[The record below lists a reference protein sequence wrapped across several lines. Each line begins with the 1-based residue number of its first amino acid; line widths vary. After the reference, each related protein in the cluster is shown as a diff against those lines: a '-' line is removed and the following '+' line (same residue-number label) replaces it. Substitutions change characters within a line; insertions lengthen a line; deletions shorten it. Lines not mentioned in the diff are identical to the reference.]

1 MAFTV
6 QREQR
11 NHDFAQAGRRARSM
25 LEQDKK
31 TIEAEEQRAK
41 EYAQKPV
48 TKPIS
53 EPVPQKK
60 KENISFWEKLLSA
73 FGDAGYS
80 ADTTTPLAM
89 TNQAITDDYRKS
101 NMQESKTAE
110 AGGNI
115 VKSAAKSA
123 ESAYENAAGTF
134 LNKRSGT
141 QIMGVTVADNAVSQ
155 EDKDKADAARKRNQE
170 SIYAKADK
178 AAAAAAEA
186 SEKAKDNLGGSK
198 AAGAFVDIASGG
210 LQLGAD
216 MALNALLP
224 GAGLA
229 NMGLRSYGSGSR
241 EARLDGASE
250 GEQVAYGAA
259 AAAVD
264 VLTEKIFDVGKLFG
278 GGAADDVAEKLIG
291 KLAKT
296 DAGRSVLRALTNAV
310 GEGAEE
316 AVADILNPAIRT
328 IYDKGAAVKS
338 SYTTAEGA
346 KEMLA
351 QSAYDAM
358 IGAALSTFG
367 TAAGIVKG
375 IDAQKNAALRAGE
388 PAANVNAEASAKP
401 ADAETIAAEAQ
412 ADAAPVETAQDAPAA
427 QEENA
432 APADIRET
440 GLETR
445 IAGIKGNDTASVG
458 NASTAME
465 NTLWMRRGTQSE
477 PGWGE
482 TYGTAQEA
490 FNEAMKRIDS
500 GLFSAMEKAVNEAER
515 GINAKENLRLISTM
529 ISAAEFVRHYD
540 VSPAAAA
547 TVIINSYHNDA
558 LDSIR
563 DRRGDLTDY
572 ALEQMRSI
580 DNAVESYGSNPV
592 SENDLSVAQN
602 AEYPGNAE
610 DATGMR
616 EPAQNPTQ
624 ERATEAG
631 QSTERDA
638 NRQPQE
644 YTPEDHIDNRSDEYI
659 AKRSTKSFQYNHPEL
674 HEHFERVAE
683 DLAPM
688 IYGSMRSDRY
698 KRGKGTITNNS
709 RVVQD
714 VIDKTGLSRPEILR
728 ALDAIIKDN
737 GAENYA
743 DAKRVEKAL
752 DSLLVDGYT
761 KPNGEYVAPDAAYME
776 AKSQISGGTDPYSW
790 EYYRDNDL
798 SLLLGEITEEESYND
813 WRAER
818 DAREAAKAAQ
828 EQSQNSD
835 NFADVQQRET
845 ETDAGQR
852 GTLPEGQGAKSAEFG
867 YDEAKTQARS
877 LKNLFEKGDREKLG
891 LTEQDLSHKVEHDAE
906 AEAKAQERFES
917 DYEGEKADLFG
928 EKRDWDK
935 TDTLLADKIMGA
947 ELDKAHKS
955 GSMDDYAEVARLVK
969 RWYAQ
974 GTDVGQVMQM
984 RQVLSKS
991 PKLMEAEAIELL
1003 MDEKRTRKM
1012 SDEQRK
1018 KILDSVSQNAERLLS
1033 IEKGDVDGVVDLIKD
1048 MSMERRT
1055 NSLWSNKMGRTMEK
1069 ALEQAKKL
1077 PDGESFLRDIAAS
1090 QVRGIAYDYAKPS
1103 VLEQIKTYRY
1113 LSMLSKPATPARNL
1127 IGNMVYDPVE
1137 AVSNNIGVGLD
1148 MLLSKCTGTRSV
1160 AVDMSY
1166 LSKAKRK
1173 GMGEARLKSYIEMGL
1188 DASVSNARGKYGTG
1202 GSRSYKMTGNFLER
1216 FLSTWE
1222 KYSNY
1227 AMVTTDQM
1235 QKGGIQAEAQ
1245 RGIDELE
1252 AKGKVAKGALDGRAE
1267 ETARERTFQN
1277 DSKLAQATGVVR
1289 RGLNVFSIKDK
1300 RGGRFGVG
1308 DLILPFTNV
1317 PGNIASAAI
1326 QYSPAGFI
1334 NAGAEVVKVLHKA
1347 KAGTLTA
1354 AEQAKAVTDFG
1365 RAFNGTMGIALF
1377 AVLAGAGVM
1386 NVAGDDDKD
1395 KEALEKSEGVSGTQL
1410 NLSALNRWIAGESTE
1425 WRDGDDLVSI
1435 GFLDPINAQMTYGAL
1450 LADCYEEDGKITF
1463 GDVTRENLS
1472 SIYQSVMDLPAMSQ
1486 FQEIENSLKYSKAD
1500 NDGGKLADATLRYG
1514 ASQVTSFIPNVVSGV
1529 AQGIDGTVRDT
1540 YNGDTVWEN
1549 SLNAMKSKIPWLRE
1563 TLPAALDN
1571 WGQEKKYT
1579 GTAAEN
1585 FLNAT
1590 LNPGSVTKYRT
1601 SAVNQELYRLDSL
1614 NIDVKY
1620 PEKKTPSD
1628 VSRNG
1633 KKVTLNQDEKRQY
1646 QMAYGQ
1652 TAYDNI
1658 QKVIQSSVYKQSS
1671 DAEKAAA
1678 IQNLLKVATAA
1689 GKKKAKLDGSD
1700 TPSWTTKSSGSVA
1713 DNAVYRAK
1721 LGTAKDTLPA
1731 DARDRNGDVM
1741 QAIIK
1746 TVVGK
1751 RGGSDQLAL
1760 NVMAQE
1766 IESGTLAKVETAY
1779 NGGYE
1784 LKQIVDF
1791 YQAMYA
1797 KKPGTS
1803 QKKYKK
1809 PDLYVWAMQNGYT
1822 AKQFNQLWNLF
1833 GKTKK

>member
-1 MAFTV
+1 MASGFLK
-6 QREQR
+6 QYAKSSREKIDKEFGKKAYGGSEYDMSKVWGQPT
-11 NHDFAQAGRRARSM
+11 QATQAANTT
-25 LEQDKK
+25 QN
-31 TIEAEEQRAK
+31 T
-41 EYAQKPV
+41 QKPI
-48 TKPIS
+48 T

-60 KENISFWEKLLSA
+60 KENISFWEKLLNA

-80 ADTTTPLAM
+80 ADTTTPLAL
-89 TNQAITDDYRKS
+89 TNQAITDDYRES

-115 VKSAAKSA
+115 AKSAVKSA

-141 QIMGVTVADNAVSQ
+141 QIMGVTVADNAVPQ
-155 EDKDKADAARKRNQE
+155 EDKGKAEAARKRNQE
-170 SIYAKADK
+170 NIYAKADK
-178 AAAAAAEA
+178 AAAAAVEA
-186 SEKAKDNLGGSK
+186 SKKAKDNLGGSK

-278 GGAADDVAEKLIG
+278 GGGADDVAEKLIG

-296 DAGRSVLRALTNAV
+296 DAGRSVVRALTNAV

-316 AVADILNPAIRT
+316 AVADILNPAIRA
-328 IYDKGAAVKS
+328 IYDKGAAAKS

-367 TAAGIVKG
+367 TTAGIMKG
-375 IDAQKNAALRAGE
+375 VDAQKNAALRAGE
-388 PAANVNAEASAKP
+388 PAASANTEASAKP
-401 ADAETIAAEAQ
+401 AEAENIAAEAQ
-412 ADAAPVETAQDAPAA
+412 AEAAPVETAQDAPAA
-427 QEENA
+427 QEKPQENSTLRMVEEA
-432 APADIRET
+432 A
-440 GLETR
+440 GL
-445 IAGIKGNDTASVG
+445 
-458 NASTAME
+458 
-465 NTLWMRRGTQSE
+465 
-477 PGWGE
+477 
-482 TYGTAQEA
+482 
-490 FNEAMKRIDS
+490 
-500 GLFSAMEKAVNEAER
+500 
-515 GINAKENLRLISTM
+515 
-529 ISAAEFVRHYD
+529 
-540 VSPAAAA
+540 
-547 TVIINSYHNDA
+547 
-558 LDSIR
+558 
-563 DRRGDLTDY
+563 
-572 ALEQMRSI
+572 
-580 DNAVESYGSNPV
+580 
-592 SENDLSVAQN
+592 
-602 AEYPGNAE
+602 
-610 DATGMR
+610 R
-616 EPAQNPTQ
+616 EPAQSPAQ
-624 ERATEAG
+624 ERATEAW
-631 QSTERDA
+631 QSAERDA

-659 AKRSTKSFQYNHPEL
+659 AKRNTKSFQYNHPEL

-683 DLAPM
+683 DLAHM
-688 IYGSMRSDRY
+688 IFGSMQSDRY
-698 KRGKGTITNNS
+698 KRGKGTITNNP

-743 DAKRVEKAL
+743 SAKRVEKAL

-761 KPNGEYVAPDAAYME
+761 KPNGEYVAPDAVYME

-798 SLLLGEITEEESYND
+798 SLILGEITEEEAYND
-813 WRAER
+813 WRAQR
-818 DAREAAKAAQ
+818 DAREATKAAQ

-867 YDEAKTQARS
+867 YDEARTQTRS
-877 LKNLFEKGDREKLG
+877 TDGVLTDGERAMEGLRPEDR
-891 LTEQDLSHKVEHDAE
+891 THKVNHDE
-906 AEAKAQERFES
+906 EVNAKAQERFES

-928 EKRDWDK
+928 EKQDWDD
-935 TDTLLADKIMGA
+935 TDTVL
-947 ELDKAHKS
+947 AHKIIVKEVAKARES
-955 GSMDDYAEVARLVK
+955 GSKDAYAEVAKLMK
-969 RWYAQ
+969 EWDAH
-974 GTDVGQVMQM
+974 GTEAGQAL
-984 RQVLSKS
+984 RQRRQLASD
-991 PKLMEAEAIELL
+991 PALMEADAIQLL
-1003 MDEKRTRKM
+1003 NDSERTRKM

-1018 KILDSVSQNAERLLS
+1018 KILDSVSQNAEKLRS
-1033 IEKGDVDGVVDLIKD
+1033 IEKGDVDGVVNLIKD
-1048 MSMERRT
+1048 MSTERRT
-1055 NSLWSNKMGRTMEK
+1055 NGLWSNKMGRTMEK

-1077 PDGESFLRDIAAS
+1077 PGGEAFLRDIAAS

-1103 VLEQIKTYRY
+1103 TLEQIKTYRY
-1113 LSMLSKPATPARNL
+1113 LSMLSKPATAARNL
-1127 IGNMVYDPVE
+1127 VGNMVYDPVE
-1137 AVSNNIGVGLD
+1137 AVSNNIGVWLD
-1148 MLLSKCTGTRSV
+1148 MLLSKYTGTRSV
-1160 AVDMSY
+1160 AADKSY

-1173 GMGEARLKSYIEMGL
+1173 GMGEARLKSYIETGL

-1202 GSRSYKMTGNFLER
+1202 GRRSFKMTGNFLER

-1227 AMVTTDQM
+1227 AMVTSDQM
-1235 QKGGIQAEAQ
+1235 QKGGIQAETQ
-1245 RGIDELE
+1245 RGIDALE

-1277 DSKLAQATGVVR
+1277 EGKLSGVMGGMR
-1289 RGLNVFSIKDK
+1289 NALNKLSIKDK
-1300 RGGRFGVG
+1300 QGGSIGLG
-1308 DLILPFTNV
+1308 DIMLPFTHV

-1334 NAGAEVVKVLHKA
+1334 NAGAEVVKVLNKA

-1354 AEQAKAVTDFG
+1354 SEQAKAVTDFG

-1386 NVAGDDDKD
+1386 NVAGDDDED

-1450 LADCYEEDGKITF
+1450 LADCYKDEGLTF
-1463 GDVTRENLS
+1463 ANVAGGNLES
-1472 SIYQSVMDLPAMSQ
+1472 AFQSVMDLPAMSQ
-1486 FQEIENSLKYSKAD
+1486 FQEIANGYKYSKAETT
-1500 NDGGKLADATLRYG
+1500 GGKVAEAALRYG
-1514 ASQVTSFIPNVVSGV
+1514 ASQATSFVPNVVSGV

-1540 YNGDTVWEN
+1540 YNGDTALEN
-1549 SLNAMKSKIPWLRE
+1549 SLNAMKSKVPWLRE

-1571 WGQEKKYT
+1571 WGREKKYT

-1601 SAVNQELYRLDSL
+1601 SAVNQELYRLGE
-1614 NIDVKY
+1614 NIDIKY
-1620 PEKKTPSD
+1620 PEKKAPNSGNRD
-1628 VSRNG
+1628 GEKVSLDQGER
-1633 KKVTLNQDEKRQY
+1633 RQY

-1658 QKVIQSSVYKQSS
+1658 QKVIRSSVYKQSS

-1678 IQNLLKVATAA
+1678 IQNLLEVATAA
-1689 GKKKAKLDGSD
+1689 GKKKAKLDGGD
-1700 TPSWTTKSSGSVA
+1700 TPAWTTKSSGSVA

-1731 DARDRNGDVM
+1731 NARDRNGDVM

-1760 NVMAQE
+1760 NVMAQKLTE
-1766 IESGTLAKVETAY
+1766 NTQAKVETAY
-1779 NGGYE
+1779 DGGYS
-1784 LKQIVDF
+1784 LQQIADF
-1791 YQAMYA
+1791 YQAKTA
-1797 KKPGTS
+1797 KTEDGKN
-1803 QKKYKK
+1803 KYKK
-1809 PDLYVWAMQNGYT
+1809 ADLQVWALQNGYT
-1822 AKQFNQLWNLF
+1822 AAQFNQLWKLF
-1833 GKTKK
+1833 G

>member
-1 MAFTV
+1 MAFKKATISIDDWLKSTGATE
-6 QREQR
+6 RPR
-11 NHDFAQAGRRARSM
+11 AQ
-25 LEQDKK
+25 QD
-31 TIEAEEQRAK
+31 TAD
-41 EYAQKPV
+41 AQKPV
-48 TKPIS
+48 TKPIT

-60 KENISFWEKLLSA
+60 KENISFWEKLLNA

-80 ADTTTPLAM
+80 ADTTTPLAL

-134 LNKRSGT
+134 LKKRSGT
-141 QIMGVTVADNAVSQ
+141 QIMGVTVADDAVPQ
-155 EDKDKADAARKRNQE
+155 ADKDKAEAARKRNQE

-178 AAAAAAEA
+178 AAEAAAEA
-186 SEKAKDNLGGSK
+186 SEKAKENLGGSK

-224 GAGLA
+224 GAGLV

-316 AVADILNPAIRT
+316 AVADILNPAIRA
-328 IYDKGAAVKS
+328 IYDKGAAANS

-375 IDAQKNAALRAGE
+375 VDAQKNAALRAGE

-401 ADAETIAAEAQ
+401 AEAETIAAEAQ
-412 ADAAPVETAQDAPAA
+412 AEAAPVETAQDVPAA
-427 QEENA
+427 HEKPQENSTLRMVEEA
-432 APADIRET
+432 A
-440 GLETR
+440 GL
-445 IAGIKGNDTASVG
+445 
-458 NASTAME
+458 
-465 NTLWMRRGTQSE
+465 
-477 PGWGE
+477 
-482 TYGTAQEA
+482 
-490 FNEAMKRIDS
+490 
-500 GLFSAMEKAVNEAER
+500 
-515 GINAKENLRLISTM
+515 
-529 ISAAEFVRHYD
+529 
-540 VSPAAAA
+540 
-547 TVIINSYHNDA
+547 
-558 LDSIR
+558 
-563 DRRGDLTDY
+563 
-572 ALEQMRSI
+572 
-580 DNAVESYGSNPV
+580 
-592 SENDLSVAQN
+592 
-602 AEYPGNAE
+602 
-610 DATGMR
+610 R
-616 EPAQNPTQ
+616 EPAQNPAQ

-631 QSTERDA
+631 QSAERDA

-688 IYGSMRSDRY
+688 IYGSMQSDRY

-798 SLLLGEITEEESYND
+798 SLILGEITEEEAYND

-828 EQSQNSD
+828 EQSQNSG
-835 NFADVQQRET
+835 NFADVQQREA
-845 ETDAGQR
+845 ETDAVQR

-867 YDEAKTQARS
+867 YDEARTQTHSTDGVLTDDERAMEGLRP
-877 LKNLFEKGDREKLG
+877 EDR
-891 LTEQDLSHKVEHDAE
+891 THKVNHDE
-906 AEAKAQERFES
+906 EVNAKAQERFES

-928 EKRDWDK
+928 EKQDWDD
-935 TDTLLADKIMGA
+935 TDTVL
-947 ELDKAHKS
+947 AHKIIVKEVAKARES
-955 GSMDDYAEVARLVK
+955 GSKDAYAEVAKLMK
-969 RWYAQ
+969 EWDAH
-974 GTDVGQVMQM
+974 GTEAGQAL
-984 RQVLSKS
+984 RQRRQLASD
-991 PKLMEAEAIELL
+991 PALMEADAIQLL
-1003 MDEKRTRKM
+1003 NDSERTRKM

-1018 KILDSVSQNAERLLS
+1018 KILDSVSQNAEKLRS
-1033 IEKGDVDGVVDLIKD
+1033 IEKGDVDGLVDLIKD
-1048 MSMERRT
+1048 MSTERRT
-1055 NSLWSNKMGRTMEK
+1055 NGLWSNKMGRTMEK

-1077 PDGESFLRDIAAS
+1077 PDGEAFLRDIAAS

-1103 VLEQIKTYRY
+1103 TLEQIKTYRY
-1113 LSMLSKPATPARNL
+1113 LSMLSKPATPGRNL

-1137 AVSNNIGVGLD
+1137 AVSNNIGVALD
-1148 MLLSKCTGTRSV
+1148 MLLSKYTGTRSV
-1160 AVDMSY
+1160 SVDNSY
-1166 LSKAKRK
+1166 LSKTKRK

-1202 GSRSYKMTGNFLER
+1202 GSRSFKMAGNFLER

-1245 RGIDELE
+1245 RGIDALE

-1267 ETARERTFQN
+1267 EIAMERTFQN
-1277 DSKLAQATGVVR
+1277 DSKLAQATGILR

-1300 RGGRFGVG
+1300 QGGRFGVG

-1334 NAGAEVVKVLHKA
+1334 NAGAEVVKVLNKA

-1410 NLSALNRWIAGESTE
+1410 NLSALNRLIAGESTE

-1450 LADCYEEDGKITF
+1450 LADCYKEDGKITF

-1500 NDGGKLADATLRYG
+1500 TIGGKLADATFRYG
-1514 ASQVTSFIPNVVSGV
+1514 ASQAASFIPNIVSGIG
-1529 AQGIDGTVRDT
+1529 QGVDEKVRDT
-1540 YNGDTVWEN
+1540 YNGDTTVEN
-1549 SLNAMKSKIPWLRE
+1549 AWRAAKNKTIFLRQ
-1563 TLPAALDN
+1563 TNPVALDS
-1571 WGQEKKYT
+1571 WGNEKTY
-1579 GTAAEN
+1579 GDSAAMN

-1601 SAVNQELYRLDSL
+1601 SDVNQELYRLGE

-1620 PEKKTPSD
+1620 PVKKAPNSGNRDGEKVP
-1628 VSRNG
+1628 
-1633 KKVTLNQDEKRQY
+1633 LNQDERRQY

-1678 IQNLLKVATAA
+1678 IQNLLEVATAA
-1689 GKKKAKLDGSD
+1689 GKKKAKLDGGE
-1700 TPSWTTKSSGSVA
+1700 TPAWTTKSYGSVA

-1721 LGTAKDTLPA
+1721 LGTAKETLPA

-1741 QAIIK
+1741 QAIIN

-1760 NVMAQE
+1760 NVMAQHLKE
-1766 IESGTLAKVETAY
+1766 GTQEKVETAY

-1809 PDLYVWAMQNGYT
+1809 PDLYAWALQNGYT
-1822 AKQFNQLWNLF
+1822 AKQFNQLWKLF
-1833 GKTKK
+1833 S

>member
-1 MAFTV
+1 MAFKKATV
-6 QREQR
+6 SIDDWLKSTGAAERPR
-11 NHDFAQAGRRARSM
+11 AQQNTAS
-25 LEQDKK
+25 E
-31 TIEAEEQRAK
+31 
-41 EYAQKPV
+41 QKPV
-48 TKPIS
+48 TEPIS

-60 KENISFWEKLLSA
+60 KENISFWEKLLNA

-80 ADTTTPLAM
+80 ADTTTPLAL
-89 TNQAITDDYRKS
+89 TNQAISDDYRKS

-115 VKSAAKSA
+115 AKSAVKSA

-141 QIMGVTVADNAVSQ
+141 QIMGVTVADDAVPQ
-155 EDKDKADAARKRNQE
+155 ADKDKAEAARQRNQE
-170 SIYAKADK
+170 SVYAKADK

-278 GGAADDVAEKLIG
+278 GGAADDVAEKLVG

-296 DAGRSVLRALTNAV
+296 DAGRSVVRALTNAV

-316 AVADILNPAIRT
+316 AVADILNPAIRA
-328 IYDKGAAVKS
+328 IYDKGAAAKS

-367 TAAGIVKG
+367 TAAGIAKG

-388 PAANVNAEASAKP
+388 PATSANTEASAKP
-401 ADAETIAAEAQ
+401 AEAETIAAEAQ
-412 ADAAPVETAQDAPAA
+412 ADAAPVETAQDVPAA
-427 QEENA
+427 QEKPQENSMLRMVEEA
-432 APADIRET
+432 A
-440 GLETR
+440 GL
-445 IAGIKGNDTASVG
+445 
-458 NASTAME
+458 
-465 NTLWMRRGTQSE
+465 
-477 PGWGE
+477 
-482 TYGTAQEA
+482 
-490 FNEAMKRIDS
+490 
-500 GLFSAMEKAVNEAER
+500 
-515 GINAKENLRLISTM
+515 
-529 ISAAEFVRHYD
+529 
-540 VSPAAAA
+540 
-547 TVIINSYHNDA
+547 
-558 LDSIR
+558 
-563 DRRGDLTDY
+563 
-572 ALEQMRSI
+572 
-580 DNAVESYGSNPV
+580 
-592 SENDLSVAQN
+592 
-602 AEYPGNAE
+602 
-610 DATGMR
+610 R
-616 EPAQNPTQ
+616 EPAQSQAQ
-624 ERATEAG
+624 ERATEAV
-631 QSTERDA
+631 QSEERDA

-644 YTPEDHIDNRSDEYI
+644 YTPEDHIDNRTDEYV

-683 DLAPM
+683 DLTAM
-688 IYGSMRSDRY
+688 IYGSMQSDRH

-709 RVVQD
+709 RVVQH
-714 VIDKTGLSRPEILR
+714 VIDKTDLSRPEILR

-743 DAKRVEKAL
+743 NAKRVEKAL

-761 KPNGEYVAPDAAYME
+761 KPNGEYAAPDAAYME
-776 AKSQISGGTDPYSW
+776 AKSQISGGTDPYSR

-798 SLLLGEITEEESYND
+798 SLMLGEITEEEAYND
-813 WRAER
+813 WRAQH

-828 EQSQNSD
+828 EQSQKTGEIVNESAENAVESQNSD

-867 YDEAKTQARS
+867 YAEAQTQTRSTDGVLTDDEHAMEGLRP
-877 LKNLFEKGDREKLG
+877 EDR
-891 LTEQDLSHKVEHDAE
+891 THKVNHDE
-906 AEAKAQERFES
+906 EVNAKAQERFES

-928 EKRDWDK
+928 EKQDWND
-935 TDTLLADKIMGA
+935 TDTVL
-947 ELDKAHKS
+947 AHKIIVKEVAKARES
-955 GSMDDYAEVARLVK
+955 GSKDAYAEVAKLMK
-969 RWYAQ
+969 EWDAH
-974 GTDVGQVMQM
+974 GTEAGQAL
-984 RQVLSKS
+984 RQRRQLASD
-991 PKLMEAEAIELL
+991 PALMEADAIQLL
-1003 MDEKRTRKM
+1003 NDSERTRKM

-1018 KILDSVSQNAERLLS
+1018 KILDSVSQNAEKLRS

-1048 MSMERRT
+1048 MSTERRT
-1055 NSLWSNKMGRTMEK
+1055 NGLWSNKMGRTMEK

-1077 PDGESFLRDIAAS
+1077 PGGEAFLRDVAAS

-1103 VLEQIKTYRY
+1103 TLEQIKTYRY
-1113 LSMLSKPATPARNL
+1113 LSMLSKPATAARNL
-1127 IGNMVYDPVE
+1127 VGNMVYDPVE

-1148 MLLSKCTGTRSV
+1148 MLLSKYTGTRSV
-1160 AVDMSY
+1160 AADKSY

-1173 GMGEARLKSYIEMGL
+1173 GMGEATLKSYIETGL
-1188 DASVSNARGKYGTG
+1188 DASVSNAQGKYETG
-1202 GSRSYKMTGNFLER
+1202 GSRSFKMTGNFLER

-1227 AMVTTDQM
+1227 AMVTSDQM

-1245 RGIDELE
+1245 RGIDALE

-1277 DSKLAQATGVVR
+1277 EGKLAQATGVVR
-1289 RGLNVFSIKDK
+1289 RALNVFSIKDK
-1300 RGGRFGVG
+1300 RGGSFGVG

-1334 NAGAEVVKVLHKA
+1334 NAGAEVVKVLNKA

-1354 AEQAKAVTDFG
+1354 SEQAKAVTDFG
-1365 RAFNGTMGIALF
+1365 RAFNGTMGIAFF
-1377 AVLAGAGVM
+1377 AVLAGAGIM

-1450 LADCYEEDGKITF
+1450 LADCYKDEGLTF
-1463 GDVTRENLS
+1463 ANVAGGNLES
-1472 SIYQSVMDLPAMSQ
+1472 AFQSVMDLPAMSQ

-1500 NDGGKLADATLRYG
+1500 TTGGKLADATFRYG
-1514 ASQVTSFIPNVVSGV
+1514 ASQATSFVPNVVSGV
-1529 AQGIDGTVRDT
+1529 AQGVDGTVRDT

-1549 SLNAMKSKIPWLRE
+1549 SLSAMKSKIPGLRE

-1601 SAVNQELYRLDSL
+1601 SAVNQELYRLGENND
-1614 NIDVKY
+1614 IKY
-1620 PEKKTPSD
+1620 PEKKAPNSGNRD
-1628 VSRNG
+1628 GEKVS
-1633 KKVTLNQDEKRQY
+1633 LDQDERRQY

-1658 QKVIQSSVYKQSS
+1658 QKVIRSSVYKQSS

-1678 IQNLLKVATAA
+1678 IQNLLEVATSA
-1689 GKKKAKLDGSD
+1689 GKKKAKLDGGD
-1700 TPSWTTKSSGSVA
+1700 TPAWTTKSTGTIGE
-1713 DNAVYRAK
+1713 NAVYKAM
-1721 LGTAKDTLPA
+1721 LGTAKDALPE
-1731 DARDRNGDVM
+1731 DKRT
-1741 QAIIK
+1741 K
-1746 TVVGK
+1746 TGNVLQSVLKTAGNK
-1751 RGGSDQLAL
+1751 RGGDNLML
-1760 NVMAQE
+1760 NIMAQQLSE
-1766 IESGTLAKVETAY
+1766 GTQDKFETAY

-1791 YQAMYA
+1791 YQAKYA
-1797 KKPGTS
+1797 TKPGTS
-1803 QKKYKK
+1803 QRKYKK
-1809 PDLYVWAMQNGYT
+1809 ADLYAWAMQNGYT
-1822 AKQFNQLWNLF
+1822 AKQFNQLWKLF
-1833 GKTKK
+1833 S

>member
-1 MAFTV
+1 MASEFLK
-6 QREQR
+6 QYAKSSREKIDR
-11 NHDFAQAGRRARSM
+11 EYGKKAYGGSKYKM
-25 LEQDKK
+25 DKVWGQ
-31 TIEAEEQRAK
+31 TATQETAAK
-41 EYAQKPV
+41 QKPV
-48 TKPIS
+48 TEPIS

-60 KENISFWEKLLSA
+60 KENISFWEKLLNA

-80 ADTTTPLAM
+80 ADTTTPLAL
-89 TNQAITDDYRKS
+89 TNQAISDDYRES

-110 AGGNI
+110 TGGNI
-115 VKSAAKSA
+115 AKSAVKSA

-141 QIMGVTVADNAVSQ
+141 QIMGVTVADDAVPQ
-155 EDKDKADAARKRNQE
+155 EDKDKAEAARKRNQE

-278 GGAADDVAEKLIG
+278 GGAADDVAEKLVG

-296 DAGRSVLRALTNAV
+296 DAGRSVVRALTNAV

-316 AVADILNPAIRT
+316 AVADILNPAIRA
-328 IYDKGAAVKS
+328 IYDKGAAAKS

-367 TAAGIVKG
+367 TAAGIAKG

-401 ADAETIAAEAQ
+401 AEAENIAAEAQ
-412 ADAAPVETAQDAPAA
+412 AEAAPVETEQDAPAA
-427 QEENA
+427 QEKPQENSTLRMVEEA
-432 APADIRET
+432 A
-440 GLETR
+440 GL
-445 IAGIKGNDTASVG
+445 
-458 NASTAME
+458 
-465 NTLWMRRGTQSE
+465 
-477 PGWGE
+477 
-482 TYGTAQEA
+482 
-490 FNEAMKRIDS
+490 
-500 GLFSAMEKAVNEAER
+500 
-515 GINAKENLRLISTM
+515 
-529 ISAAEFVRHYD
+529 
-540 VSPAAAA
+540 
-547 TVIINSYHNDA
+547 
-558 LDSIR
+558 
-563 DRRGDLTDY
+563 
-572 ALEQMRSI
+572 
-580 DNAVESYGSNPV
+580 
-592 SENDLSVAQN
+592 
-602 AEYPGNAE
+602 
-610 DATGMR
+610 R
-616 EPAQNPTQ
+616 EPAQSPAQ

-631 QSTERDA
+631 QSEERDA

-644 YTPEDHIDNRSDEYI
+644 YTPEDHIDNRTDEYV

-688 IYGSMRSDRY
+688 IFGSMQSDRY

-737 GAENYA
+737 GTENYA

-798 SLLLGEITEEESYND
+798 SLMLGEITEEEAYND
-813 WRAER
+813 WRAQR

-835 NFADVQQRET
+835 NFADVQQREA

-867 YDEAKTQARS
+867 YDEARTQTRS
-877 LKNLFEKGDREKLG
+877 TDRVLTDAERRMEG
-891 LTEQDLSHKVEHDAE
+891 LRPEDRTHKVNHDE
-906 AEAKAQERFES
+906 EVNAKAQERFES

-928 EKRDWDK
+928 EKQDWDDA
-935 TDTLLADKIMGA
+935 DTVL
-947 ELDKAHKS
+947 AHKIIVKEVAKARES
-955 GSMDDYAEVARLVK
+955 GSKDAYAEVAKLMK
-969 RWYAQ
+969 EWDAH
-974 GTDVGQVMQM
+974 GTEAGQAL
-984 RQVLSKS
+984 RQRRQLASD
-991 PKLMEAEAIELL
+991 PALMEADAIQLL
-1003 MDEKRTRKM
+1003 NDSERTRKM

-1018 KILDSVSQNAERLLS
+1018 KILDSVSQNAEKLRG
-1033 IEKGDVDGVVDLIKD
+1033 IEKGDVDGVVDLIKS
-1048 MSMERRT
+1048 MSTERRT
-1055 NSLWSNKMGRTMEK
+1055 NGLWSNKMGRTMEK

-1077 PDGESFLRDIAAS
+1077 PGGEAFLRDIAAS

-1103 VLEQIKTYRY
+1103 TLEQIKTYRY
-1113 LSMLSKPATPARNL
+1113 LSMLSKPATAARNL
-1127 IGNMVYDPVE
+1127 VGNMVYDPVE

-1148 MLLSKCTGTRSV
+1148 MLLSKYTGTRSV
-1160 AVDMSY
+1160 AADKSY
-1166 LSKAKRK
+1166 FSKAKRK
-1173 GMGEARLKSYIEMGL
+1173 GMGEATLKSYIETGL
-1188 DASVSNARGKYGTG
+1188 DASVSNAQGKYETG
-1202 GSRSYKMTGNFLER
+1202 GSRSFKMTGNFLER

-1245 RGIDELE
+1245 RGIDVLE

-1277 DSKLAQATGVVR
+1277 EGKLAQATGVVR
-1289 RGLNVFSIKDK
+1289 RALNVFSIKDK
-1300 RGGRFGVG
+1300 RGGSFGVG

-1317 PGNIASAAI
+1317 PGNIAGAAI

-1334 NAGAEVVKVLHKA
+1334 NAGAEIVKVLNKA

-1354 AEQAKAVTDFG
+1354 SEQAKAVTDFG
-1365 RAFNGTMGIALF
+1365 RAFNGTMGIAFF
-1377 AVLAGAGVM
+1377 AVLAGAGIM

-1450 LADCYEEDGKITF
+1450 LADCYKDEGLTF
-1463 GDVTRENLS
+1463 ANVAGGNLES
-1472 SIYQSVMDLPAMSQ
+1472 AFQSVMDLPAMSQ

-1500 NDGGKLADATLRYG
+1500 TTGGKLADATFRYG
-1514 ASQVTSFIPNVVSGV
+1514 ASQATSFVPNVVSGV
-1529 AQGIDGTVRDT
+1529 AQGVDGTVRDT

-1549 SLNAMKSKIPWLRE
+1549 SLNAIKSKVPWFRE

-1571 WGQEKKYT
+1571 WGREKKYT

-1601 SAVNQELYRLDSL
+1601 SAVNQELYRLGE
-1614 NIDVKY
+1614 NIDIKY
-1620 PEKKTPSD
+1620 PEKKAPNSGNRD
-1628 VSRNG
+1628 GEKVS
-1633 KKVTLNQDEKRQY
+1633 LDQDERRQY

-1678 IQNLLKVATAA
+1678 IQNLLEVATAA
-1689 GKKKAKLDGSD
+1689 GKKKAKLDGGE
-1700 TPSWTTKSSGSVA
+1700 TPAWTTKSDGSVA

-1731 DARDRNGDVM
+1731 NARDRNGDVM

-1760 NVMAQE
+1760 NVMAQKLTANTQE
-1766 IESGTLAKVETAY
+1766 KVETAY

-1791 YQAMYA
+1791 YQAKYA
-1797 KKPGTS
+1797 TKPGTS
-1803 QKKYKK
+1803 QRKYKK
-1809 PDLYVWAMQNGYT
+1809 ADLYAWAMQNGYT
-1822 AKQFNQLWNLF
+1822 AKQFNQLWKLF
-1833 GKTKK
+1833 S

>member
-1 MAFTV
+1 MASDFLK
-6 QREQR
+6 QYAKSSREKIDR
-11 NHDFAQAGRRARSM
+11 EYGKKAYGGSKYKMDKVWGQAAT
-25 LEQDKK
+25 QD
-31 TIEAEEQRAK
+31 TAAER
-41 EYAQKPV
+41 KPV
-48 TKPIS
+48 T

-60 KENISFWEKLLSA
+60 KENISFWEKLARA
-73 FGDAGYS
+73 FGDDVYS
-80 ADTTTPLAM
+80 
-89 TNQAITDDYRKS
+89 S
-101 NMQESKTAE
+101 SMQENKPDVP
-110 AGGNI
+110 GGNI
-115 VKSAAKSA
+115 IKSAAKSA
-123 ESAYENAAGTF
+123 ESSYVNAFGTL

-141 QIMGVTVADNAVSQ
+141 QIMGVTVADDAVS
-155 EDKDKADAARKRNQE
+155 ESDKDKAEAARQRNQANV
-170 SIYAKADK
+170 YAKADK
-178 AAAAAAEA
+178 AAEAAAEA
-186 SEKAKDNLGGSK
+186 SEKAKENLGGGK

-224 GAGLA
+224 GAGLV

-259 AAAVD
+259 VAAVD

-296 DAGRSVLRALTNAV
+296 DAGRSVVRALTNAV

-316 AVADILNPAIRT
+316 AVADILNPAIRA
-328 IYDKGAAVKS
+328 IYDKGAAAKS

-367 TAAGIVKG
+367 TAAGIAKG

-401 ADAETIAAEAQ
+401 AEAETIAAEAQ
-412 ADAAPVETAQDAPAA
+412 AEAAPVETAQDAPVA
-427 QEENA
+427 QEKPPENSTLRMVEEA
-432 APADIRET
+432 A
-440 GLETR
+440 GL
-445 IAGIKGNDTASVG
+445 
-458 NASTAME
+458 
-465 NTLWMRRGTQSE
+465 
-477 PGWGE
+477 
-482 TYGTAQEA
+482 
-490 FNEAMKRIDS
+490 
-500 GLFSAMEKAVNEAER
+500 
-515 GINAKENLRLISTM
+515 
-529 ISAAEFVRHYD
+529 
-540 VSPAAAA
+540 
-547 TVIINSYHNDA
+547 
-558 LDSIR
+558 
-563 DRRGDLTDY
+563 
-572 ALEQMRSI
+572 
-580 DNAVESYGSNPV
+580 
-592 SENDLSVAQN
+592 
-602 AEYPGNAE
+602 
-610 DATGMR
+610 R
-616 EPAQNPTQ
+616 EPAQSPAQ
-624 ERATEAG
+624 ERATEAW
-631 QSTERDA
+631 QSAERDA

-644 YTPEDHIDNRSDEYI
+644 YTPEDHIDNRTDEYV

-683 DLAPM
+683 DLTTM
-688 IYGSMRSDRY
+688 IYGSMQSDRH

-709 RVVQD
+709 RVVQH

-737 GAENYA
+737 GTENYA

-798 SLLLGEITEEESYND
+798 SLMLGEITEEEAYND
-813 WRAER
+813 WRAQR

-835 NFADVQQRET
+835 NFADVQQREA
-845 ETDAGQR
+845 EMDAGQR

-867 YDEAKTQARS
+867 YDEARTQTRS
-877 LKNLFEKGDREKLG
+877 TDSVLTDDERAMEGLRPEDR
-891 LTEQDLSHKVEHDAE
+891 THKVNHDE
-906 AEAKAQERFES
+906 EVDAKAQERFES

-928 EKRDWDK
+928 EKQDWND
-935 TDTLLADKIMGA
+935 TDTVL
-947 ELDKAHKS
+947 AHKIIVKEVAKARES
-955 GSMDDYAEVARLVK
+955 GSKDAYAEVAKLMK
-969 RWYAQ
+969 EWDAH
-974 GTDVGQVMQM
+974 GTEAGQAL
-984 RQVLSKS
+984 RQRRQLASD
-991 PKLMEAEAIELL
+991 PALMEADAIQLL
-1003 MDEKRTRKM
+1003 NDSERTRKM

-1018 KILDSVSQNAERLLS
+1018 KILDSVSQNAEKLRS

-1048 MSMERRT
+1048 MSTERRT
-1055 NSLWSNKMGRTMEK
+1055 NGLWSNKMGKTMEK

-1077 PDGESFLRDIAAS
+1077 PGGEAFLRDVAAS

-1103 VLEQIKTYRY
+1103 VLEQIKAYRY
-1113 LSMLSKPATPARNL
+1113 LSMLSKPATAARNL
-1127 IGNMVYDPVE
+1127 VGNMVYDPVE

-1148 MLLSKCTGTRSV
+1148 TLLSKYTGTRSV
-1160 AVDMSY
+1160 AADKSY

-1173 GMGEARLKSYIEMGL
+1173 GMGEATLKSYIETGL
-1188 DASVSNARGKYGTG
+1188 DASVSNAQGKYETG
-1202 GSRSYKMTGNFLER
+1202 GSRSFKMTGNFLER

-1227 AMVTTDQM
+1227 AMVTSDQM

-1245 RGIDELE
+1245 RGIDALE

-1277 DSKLAQATGVVR
+1277 EGKLSGVMGGMR
-1289 RGLNVFSIKDK
+1289 NALNKLSIKDK
-1300 RGGRFGVG
+1300 QGGSIGLG
-1308 DLILPFTNV
+1308 DIMLPFTHV

-1334 NAGAEVVKVLHKA
+1334 NAGAEVVKVLNKA

-1354 AEQAKAVTDFG
+1354 SEQAKAVTDFG

-1386 NVAGDDDKD
+1386 NVAGDDDED
-1395 KEALEKSEGVSGTQL
+1395 KEALEKSEGITGTQL

-1450 LADCYEEDGKITF
+1450 LADCYKDEGLTF
-1463 GDVTRENLS
+1463 ANVAGGNLES
-1472 SIYQSVMDLPAMSQ
+1472 AFQSVMDLPAMSQ
-1486 FQEIENSLKYSKAD
+1486 FQEIANGYKYSKAD
-1500 NDGGKLADATLRYG
+1500 TTGGKVAEAALRYG
-1514 ASQVTSFIPNVVSGV
+1514 ASQATSFVPNVVSGV
-1529 AQGIDGTVRDT
+1529 AQGVDGTVRDT

-1549 SLNAMKSKIPWLRE
+1549 NLNAMKSKIPGLRE

-1601 SAVNQELYRLDSL
+1601 SAVNQELYRLESM

-1620 PEKKTPSD
+1620 PEKKAPLD
-1628 VSRNG
+1628 GSRNG
-1633 KKVTLNQDEKRQY
+1633 KDVDLTQDERRQY

-1658 QKVIQSSVYKQSS
+1658 QKVIRSSVYKQAS
-1671 DAEKAAA
+1671 DVEKAAA
-1678 IQNLLKVATAA
+1678 IQNLLEVATAA

-1700 TPSWTTKSSGSVA
+1700 TPSWTTKSDGSVA

-1731 DARDRNGDVM
+1731 NARGRNGDVM

-1760 NVMAQE
+1760 NVMAQQLKE
-1766 IESGTLAKVETAY
+1766 GTQAKVETAY
-1779 NGGYE
+1779 EGGYS
-1784 LKQIVDF
+1784 LQQIVGF
-1791 YQAMYA
+1791 YQANN
-1797 KKPGTS
+1797 
-1803 QKKYKK
+1803 KYKK
-1809 PDLYVWAMQNGYT
+1809 ADLYAWAMQNGYT
-1822 AKQFNQLWNLF
+1822 AKQFNQLWKLF
-1833 GKTKK
+1833 G

>member
-1 MAFTV
+1 MASDFLK
-6 QREQR
+6 QYAKSSREKIDREYGKKAYGGSKYKMDKVWGQT
-11 NHDFAQAGRRARSM
+11 AT
-25 LEQDKK
+25 QD
-31 TIEAEEQRAK
+31 TAAK
-41 EYAQKPV
+41 QKPV
-48 TKPIS
+48 TKPVS
-53 EPVPQKK
+53 EPVPPKK
-60 KENISFWEKLLSA
+60 KENISFWEKLLNA

-80 ADTTTPLAM
+80 ADTTTPLAL
-89 TNQAITDDYRKS
+89 TNQAISDDYRKS

-115 VKSAAKSA
+115 AKSA
-123 ESAYENAAGTF
+123 YEGAKSAYENAAGTF

-141 QIMGVTVADNAVSQ
+141 QIMGVTVADNAVPQ
-155 EDKDKADAARKRNQE
+155 EDKDKAEAARKRNQE

-278 GGAADDVAEKLIG
+278 GGAADDVAEKLVG

-296 DAGRSVLRALTNAV
+296 DAGRSVVRALTNAV

-316 AVADILNPAIRT
+316 AVADILNPAIRA
-328 IYDKGAAVKS
+328 IYDKGAAAKS

-375 IDAQKNAALRAGE
+375 VDAQKNAALRAGE
-388 PAANVNAEASAKP
+388 PAANATASVNTEASAKP
-401 ADAETIAAEAQ
+401 AEAETIAAEAQ
-412 ADAAPVETAQDAPAA
+412 AEAAPAETVQDVPAA
-427 QEENA
+427 QEKPHENSMLRMVEEA
-432 APADIRET
+432 AGLRKPA
-440 GLETR
+440 
-445 IAGIKGNDTASVG
+445 
-458 NASTAME
+458 
-465 NTLWMRRGTQSE
+465 Q
-477 PGWGE
+477 
-482 TYGTAQEA
+482 
-490 FNEAMKRIDS
+490 
-500 GLFSAMEKAVNEAER
+500 
-515 GINAKENLRLISTM
+515 
-529 ISAAEFVRHYD
+529 
-540 VSPAAAA
+540 SPA
-547 TVIINSYHNDA
+547 
-558 LDSIR
+558 R
-563 DRRGDLTDY
+563 
-572 ALEQMRSI
+572 
-580 DNAVESYGSNPV
+580 
-592 SENDLSVAQN
+592 
-602 AEYPGNAE
+602 
-610 DATGMR
+610 
-616 EPAQNPTQ
+616 

-631 QSTERDA
+631 QSAERDA

-644 YTPEDHIDNRSDEYI
+644 YTPEDHIDNRTDEYV

-683 DLAPM
+683 DLTAM
-688 IYGSMRSDRY
+688 IYGSMQSDRH

-709 RVVQD
+709 RVVQH

-728 ALDAIIKDN
+728 ALDAIVKDN
-737 GAENYA
+737 GTENYA

-776 AKSQISGGTDPYSW
+776 SKSQISGGTDPYSW

-798 SLLLGEITEEESYND
+798 SLMLGEITEEEAYND
-813 WRAER
+813 WRAQH

-835 NFADVQQRET
+835 NFADVQQQEA
-845 ETDAGQR
+845 EMDAGQR

-867 YDEAKTQARS
+867 Y
-877 LKNLFEKGDREKLG
+877 
-891 LTEQDLSHKVEHDAE
+891 AE
-906 AEAKAQERFES
+906 ARTQTRSTDGVLTDDERAMEGLRPEGRTHKINRDEEVNAKAQERFES

-928 EKRDWDK
+928 EKQDWND
-935 TDTLLADKIMGA
+935 TDTVL
-947 ELDKAHKS
+947 AHKIIVKEVAKARES
-955 GSMDDYAEVARLVK
+955 GSKDTYAEVAKLMK
-969 RWYAQ
+969 EWDAH
-974 GTDVGQVMQM
+974 GTEAGQAL
-984 RQVLSKS
+984 RQRRQLASD
-991 PKLMEAEAIELL
+991 PALMEADAIQLL
-1003 MDEKRTRKM
+1003 NDSERTRKM

-1018 KILDSVSQNAERLLS
+1018 KILDSVSQNAEKLRG
-1033 IEKGDVDGVVDLIKD
+1033 IEKGDVDGVVDLIKS
-1048 MSMERRT
+1048 MSTERRT
-1055 NSLWSNKMGRTMEK
+1055 NGLWSNKMGRTMEK

-1077 PDGESFLRDIAAS
+1077 PGGEAFLRDVAAS

-1103 VLEQIKTYRY
+1103 TLEQIKTYRY
-1113 LSMLSKPATPARNL
+1113 LSMLSKPATAARNL
-1127 IGNMVYDPVE
+1127 VGNMVYDPVE

-1148 MLLSKCTGTRSV
+1148 MLLSKYSGTRSV
-1160 AVDMSY
+1160 AADKSY
-1166 LSKAKRK
+1166 FSKAKRK
-1173 GMGEARLKSYIEMGL
+1173 GMGEATLKSYIETGL
-1188 DASVSNARGKYGTG
+1188 DASVSNAQGKYETG
-1202 GSRSYKMTGNFLER
+1202 GSRSFKMTGNFLER

-1227 AMVTTDQM
+1227 AMVTSDQM

-1245 RGIDELE
+1245 RGIDALE

-1267 ETARERTFQN
+1267 EIARERTFQN
-1277 DSKLAQATGVVR
+1277 EGKLSGVMGGMR
-1289 RGLNVFSIKDK
+1289 NALNKLSIKDK
-1300 RGGRFGVG
+1300 QGGSIGLG
-1308 DLILPFTNV
+1308 DIMLPFTHV

-1334 NAGAEVVKVLHKA
+1334 NAGAEVVKVLNKA
-1347 KAGTLTA
+1347 KAGTLTV

-1386 NVAGDDDKD
+1386 NVAGDDDED
-1395 KEALEKSEGVSGTQL
+1395 EEALEKSEGVSGTQL

-1450 LADCYEEDGKITF
+1450 LADCYKDEGLTF
-1463 GDVTRENLS
+1463 ANVAGGNLES
-1472 SIYQSVMDLPAMSQ
+1472 TFQSVMDLPAMSQ
-1486 FQEIENSLKYSKAD
+1486 FQEIANGYKETKAD
-1500 NDGGKLADATLRYG
+1500 TTGGKVAEAALRYG
-1514 ASQVTSFIPNVVSGV
+1514 ASQATSFVPNVVSGV
-1529 AQGIDGTVRDT
+1529 AQGVDGTVRDT

-1549 SLNAMKSKIPWLRE
+1549 SLNAMKSKIPGLRE
-1563 TLPAALDN
+1563 TLPAELDN

-1601 SAVNQELYRLDSL
+1601 SAVNQELYRLGE
-1614 NIDVKY
+1614 NIDIKY
-1620 PEKKTPSD
+1620 PEKKAPNSGNRD
-1628 VSRNG
+1628 G
-1633 KKVTLNQDEKRQY
+1633 EKVPLDQGERRQY

-1658 QKVIQSSVYKQSS
+1658 QKVIRSSVYKQSS

-1678 IQNLLKVATAA
+1678 IQNLLEVATAA

-1700 TPSWTTKSSGSVA
+1700 TPSWTTKSDGSVA

-1731 DARDRNGDVM
+1731 NARGRNGDVM

-1760 NVMAQE
+1760 NVMAQQLE
-1766 IESGTLAKVETAY
+1766 EGTQAKVETAY

-1791 YQAMYA
+1791 YQAKYA

-1803 QKKYKK
+1803 QRKYKK
-1809 PDLYVWAMQNGYT
+1809 EDLYAWAMQNGYT
-1822 AKQFNQLWNLF
+1822 AKQFNQLWKLF
-1833 GKTKK
+1833 P

>member
-1 MAFTV
+1 MASDFLK
-6 QREQR
+6 QYAKSSREKIDKEFGKKAYGGSEYDMSKVWGQPT
-11 NHDFAQAGRRARSM
+11 QATQAANTT
-25 LEQDKK
+25 QN
-31 TIEAEEQRAK
+31 T
-41 EYAQKPV
+41 QKPI
-48 TKPIS
+48 T

-60 KENISFWEKLLSA
+60 KENISFWEKLLNA

-80 ADTTTPLAM
+80 ADTTTPLAL
-89 TNQAITDDYRKS
+89 TNQAISDDYRKS

-115 VKSAAKSA
+115 AKSA
-123 ESAYENAAGTF
+123 YEGAKSAYTNAAGTL

-141 QIMGVTVADNAVSQ
+141 QIMGVTVADNAVPQ
-155 EDKDKADAARKRNQE
+155 EDKDKAEAARKRNQE
-170 SIYAKADK
+170 NIYAKADK
-178 AAAAAAEA
+178 AAEAAAEA

-229 NMGLRSYGSGSR
+229 NIGLRSYGSGSR

-296 DAGRSVLRALTNAV
+296 DAGRSVVRALTNAV

-316 AVADILNPAIRT
+316 AVAVILNPAIRA
-328 IYDKGAAVKS
+328 IYDKGAAAKS

-375 IDAQKNAALRAGE
+375 VDTQKNAALRAGE
-388 PAANVNAEASAKP
+388 PAANVNASANTEASAKP
-401 ADAETIAAEAQ
+401 AEAETIAAEAQ
-412 ADAAPVETAQDAPAA
+412 AETAPAETAQDAPAA
-427 QEENA
+427 QEKPQENSTLRMVEEA
-432 APADIRET
+432 AGLRE
-440 GLETR
+440 L
-445 IAGIKGNDTASVG
+445 
-458 NASTAME
+458 
-465 NTLWMRRGTQSE
+465 
-477 PGWGE
+477 
-482 TYGTAQEA
+482 AQ
-490 FNEAMKRIDS
+490 
-500 GLFSAMEKAVNEAER
+500 
-515 GINAKENLRLISTM
+515 
-529 ISAAEFVRHYD
+529 
-540 VSPAAAA
+540 SPA
-547 TVIINSYHNDA
+547 
-558 LDSIR
+558 
-563 DRRGDLTDY
+563 
-572 ALEQMRSI
+572 
-580 DNAVESYGSNPV
+580 
-592 SENDLSVAQN
+592 
-602 AEYPGNAE
+602 
-610 DATGMR
+610 
-616 EPAQNPTQ
+616 Q
-624 ERATEAG
+624 ERATEAW
-631 QSTERDA
+631 QSAERDA

-683 DLAPM
+683 DLTPM
-688 IYGSMRSDRY
+688 IYGSMQSDRH

-709 RVVQD
+709 RVVQH

-737 GAENYA
+737 GVENYA
-743 DAKRVEKAL
+743 DAKRVEKVL

-798 SLLLGEITEEESYND
+798 SLMLGEITEEEAYND

-828 EQSQNSD
+828 EQSQNSG
-835 NFADVQQRET
+835 NFADVQQREA

-852 GTLPEGQGAKSAEFG
+852 AVLPEGQGAKSAEFG
-867 YDEAKTQARS
+867 YDEARTQTRS
-877 LKNLFEKGDREKLG
+877 TDGVLTDDERAMEGLRPEDR
-891 LTEQDLSHKVEHDAE
+891 THKVNHDE
-906 AEAKAQERFES
+906 EVNAKAQERFES

-928 EKRDWDK
+928 EKQDWDDA
-935 TDTLLADKIMGA
+935 DTVL
-947 ELDKAHKS
+947 AHKIIVKEVAKARES
-955 GSMDDYAEVARLVK
+955 GSKDAYAEVAKLMKEWDAHGTEAGQALRQRRQLVSDP
-969 RWYAQ
+969 A
-974 GTDVGQVMQM
+974 
-984 RQVLSKS
+984 
-991 PKLMEAEAIELL
+991 LMEADAIQLL
-1003 MDEKRTRKM
+1003 NDSERTRKM

-1018 KILDSVSQNAERLLS
+1018 KILDSVSQNAERLRS

-1048 MSMERRT
+1048 MSTERRT
-1055 NSLWSNKMGRTMEK
+1055 NGLWSNKMGRTMEK

-1077 PDGESFLRDIAAS
+1077 PGGEAFLRDIAAS

-1103 VLEQIKTYRY
+1103 TLEQIKTYRY
-1113 LSMLSKPATPARNL
+1113 LSMLSKPATAARNL
-1127 IGNMVYDPVE
+1127 VGNMVYDPVE

-1148 MLLSKCTGTRSV
+1148 MLLSKYTGTRSV
-1160 AVDMSY
+1160 AADKSY
-1166 LSKAKRK
+1166 LSKTKRK
-1173 GMGEARLKSYIEMGL
+1173 GMGEARLKSYIETGL

-1202 GSRSYKMTGNFLER
+1202 GRRSFKMTGNFLER

-1227 AMVTTDQM
+1227 AMVTSDQM
-1235 QKGGIQAEAQ
+1235 QKGGIQAETQ
-1245 RGIDELE
+1245 RGIDALE

-1277 DSKLAQATGVVR
+1277 EGKLSGVMGGMR
-1289 RGLNVFSIKDK
+1289 NALNKLSIKDK
-1300 RGGRFGVG
+1300 QGGSIGLG
-1308 DLILPFTNV
+1308 DIMLPFTHV

-1334 NAGAEVVKVLHKA
+1334 NAGAEVVKVLNKA

-1354 AEQAKAVTDFG
+1354 SEQAKAVTDFG

-1450 LADCYEEDGKITF
+1450 LADCYKDEGLTF
-1463 GDVTRENLS
+1463 ANVAGGNLES
-1472 SIYQSVMDLPAMSQ
+1472 AFQSVMDLPAMSQ
-1486 FQEIENSLKYSKAD
+1486 FQEIANGYKYSKAD
-1500 NDGGKLADATLRYG
+1500 TTGGKVAEAALRYG
-1514 ASQVTSFIPNVVSGV
+1514 ASQATSFVPNVVSGV
-1529 AQGIDGTVRDT
+1529 AQGVDGTVRDT

-1549 SLNAMKSKIPWLRE
+1549 SLNAMKSKIPGLRE
-1563 TLPAALDN
+1563 TLPATLDN

-1601 SAVNQELYRLDSL
+1601 SAVNQELYRLGE
-1614 NIDVKY
+1614 NIDIKY
-1620 PEKKTPSD
+1620 PEKKAPNSGNRD
-1628 VSRNG
+1628 GEKVSLDQG
-1633 KKVTLNQDEKRQY
+1633 EKRQY

-1658 QKVIQSSVYKQSS
+1658 QKVIRSSVYKQSS

-1678 IQNLLKVATAA
+1678 IQNLLEVATAA
-1689 GKKKAKLDGSD
+1689 GKKKAKLDGGD
-1700 TPSWTTKSSGSVA
+1700 TPAWTTKSSGSVA

-1721 LGTAKDTLPA
+1721 LGTAKDTLP
-1731 DARDRNGDVM
+1731 DNARDRNGDVM

-1760 NVMAQE
+1760 NVMAQKLTE
-1766 IESGTLAKVETAY
+1766 NTQAKVETAY
-1779 NGGYE
+1779 DGGYS
-1784 LKQIVDF
+1784 LQQIADF
-1791 YQAMYA
+1791 YQAKTA
-1797 KKPGTS
+1797 KTEDGKN
-1803 QKKYKK
+1803 KYKK
-1809 PDLYVWAMQNGYT
+1809 ADLQVWALQNGYT
-1822 AKQFNQLWNLF
+1822 ATQFNQLWKLF
-1833 GKTKK
+1833 G

>member
-1 MAFTV
+1 MASEFLK
-6 QREQR
+6 QYAKSSREKIDR
-11 NHDFAQAGRRARSM
+11 EYGKKAYGGSKYKM
-25 LEQDKK
+25 DKVWGQ
-31 TIEAEEQRAK
+31 TATQETAAK
-41 EYAQKPV
+41 QKPV
-48 TKPIS
+48 TEPIS

-60 KENISFWEKLLSA
+60 KENISFWEKLLNA

-80 ADTTTPLAM
+80 ADTTTPLAL
-89 TNQAITDDYRKS
+89 TNQAISDDYRES

-110 AGGNI
+110 TGGNI
-115 VKSAAKSA
+115 AKSAVKSA

-141 QIMGVTVADNAVSQ
+141 QIMGVTVADNAVPQ
-155 EDKDKADAARKRNQE
+155 EDKDKAEAARKRNQE

-278 GGAADDVAEKLIG
+278 GGAADDVAEKLVG

-296 DAGRSVLRALTNAV
+296 DAGRSVVRALTNAV

-316 AVADILNPAIRT
+316 AVADILNPAIRA
-328 IYDKGAAVKS
+328 IYDKGAAAKS

-375 IDAQKNAALRAGE
+375 VDAQKNAALRAGE
-388 PAANVNAEASAKP
+388 PAANATASVNTEASVKP
-401 ADAETIAAEAQ
+401 AEAETIAAEAQ
-412 ADAAPVETAQDAPAA
+412 AE
-427 QEENA
+427 A
-432 APADIRET
+432 APAEDSQATVRALLKTGVISNSEANRVLADAGLRTEFERQTGET
-440 GLETR
+440 LTGTKADQRAQIKRVALTQNITGETTKNEERAKSTAVDTGPEQHTPEQQASIQEYQNSVDNRVLAFIHKWNGLKNADYKKKARVRLDTVSERAVSDLKSTV
-445 IAGIKGNDTASVG
+445 GIDATGYRHSIDG
-458 NASTAME
+458 NALQHIEKRHGKNGEADHSMANE
-465 NTLWMRRGTQSE
+465 NDIARISYVLDNYDEVR
-477 PGWGE
+477 PVLDKNGE
-482 TYGTAQEA
+482 QKHSAVFCNADGSPAPIVLYS
-490 FNEAMKRIDS
+490 KRID
-500 GLFSAMEKAVNEAER
+500 G
-515 GINAKENLRLISTM
+515 TYY
-529 ISAAEFVRHYD
+529 AAE
-540 VSPAAAA
+540 
-547 TVIINSYHNDA
+547 
-558 LDSIR
+558 
-563 DRRGDLTDY
+563 
-572 ALEQMRSI
+572 
-580 DNAVESYGSNPV
+580 
-592 SENDLSVAQN
+592 
-602 AEYPGNAE
+602 
-610 DATGMR
+610 
-616 EPAQNPTQ
+616 
-624 ERATEAG
+624 
-631 QSTERDA
+631 
-638 NRQPQE
+638 
-644 YTPEDHIDNRSDEYI
+644 
-659 AKRSTKSFQYNHPEL
+659 
-674 HEHFERVAE
+674 
-683 DLAPM
+683 
-688 IYGSMRSDRY
+688 
-698 KRGKGTITNNS
+698 
-709 RVVQD
+709 
-714 VIDKTGLSRPEILR
+714 
-728 ALDAIIKDN
+728 AI
-737 GAENYA
+737 
-743 DAKRVEKAL
+743 
-752 DSLLVDGYT
+752 
-761 KPNGEYVAPDAAYME
+761 PDAAAHELRVVSAYL
-776 AKSQISGGTDPYSW
+776 AKNKNGNEGGMLNIPQSDPQLTPEVPPRSNVSV
-790 EYYRDNDL
+790 ENSIPAADENVNT
-798 SLLLGEITEEESYND
+798 II
-813 WRAER
+813 
-818 DAREAAKAAQ
+818 REM
-828 EQSQNSD
+828 
-835 NFADVQQRET
+835 
-845 ETDAGQR
+845 
-852 GTLPEGQGAKSAEFG
+852 LPEGQGAKSAEFG
-867 YDEAKTQARS
+867 YDEARTQMHSTDGVLTDDERAMQGLRP
-877 LKNLFEKGDREKLG
+877 EDR
-891 LTEQDLSHKVEHDAE
+891 THKVNHDE
-906 AEAKAQERFES
+906 EVNAKAQERFES

-928 EKRDWDK
+928 EKQDWDD
-935 TDTLLADKIMGA
+935 TDTVL
-947 ELDKAHKS
+947 AHKIIVKEVAKARES
-955 GSMDDYAEVARLVK
+955 GSKDAYAEVAKLMK
-969 RWYAQ
+969 EWDAH
-974 GTDVGQVMQM
+974 GTEAGQAL
-984 RQVLSKS
+984 RQRRQLASD
-991 PKLMEAEAIELL
+991 PALMEADAIQLL
-1003 MDEKRTRKM
+1003 NDSERTRKM

-1018 KILDSVSQNAERLLS
+1018 KILDSVSQNAEKLRS

-1048 MSMERRT
+1048 MSTERRT
-1055 NSLWSNKMGRTMEK
+1055 NGLWSNKMGRTMEK

-1077 PDGESFLRDIAAS
+1077 PGGEAFLRDVAAS

-1103 VLEQIKTYRY
+1103 TLEQIKAYRY
-1113 LSMLSKPATPARNL
+1113 LSMLSKPATAARNL
-1127 IGNMVYDPVE
+1127 VGNMVYDPVE

-1148 MLLSKCTGTRSV
+1148 MLLSKYTGTRSV
-1160 AVDMSY
+1160 AADKSY
-1166 LSKAKRK
+1166 LSKTKRK
-1173 GMGEARLKSYIEMGL
+1173 GMGEAKLKSYIETGL

-1202 GSRSYKMTGNFLER
+1202 GSRSFKMTGNFLER

-1227 AMVTTDQM
+1227 AMVTSDQM

-1245 RGIDELE
+1245 RGIDALE

-1277 DSKLAQATGVVR
+1277 EGKLAQATGVVR
-1289 RGLNVFSIKDK
+1289 RALNVFSIKDK
-1300 RGGRFGVG
+1300 RGGSFGVG

-1334 NAGAEVVKVLHKA
+1334 NAGAEVVKVLNKA

-1354 AEQAKAVTDFG
+1354 SEQAKAVTDFG
-1365 RAFNGTMGIALF
+1365 RAFNGTMGIAFF
-1377 AVLAGAGVM
+1377 AVLAGAGIM

-1450 LADCYEEDGKITF
+1450 LADCYKDEGLTF
-1463 GDVTRENLS
+1463 ANVAGGNLES
-1472 SIYQSVMDLPAMSQ
+1472 AFQSVMDLPAMSQ

-1500 NDGGKLADATLRYG
+1500 TTGGKLADATFRYG
-1514 ASQVTSFIPNVVSGV
+1514 ASQATSFVPNVVSGV
-1529 AQGIDGTVRDT
+1529 AQGVDGTVRDT

-1549 SLNAMKSKIPWLRE
+1549 SLSAMKSKIPGLRE

-1601 SAVNQELYRLDSL
+1601 SAVNQELYRLGE
-1614 NIDVKY
+1614 NIDIKY
-1620 PEKKTPSD
+1620 PEKKAPNSGNRD
-1628 VSRNG
+1628 GEKVS
-1633 KKVTLNQDEKRQY
+1633 LDQDERRQY

-1658 QKVIQSSVYKQSS
+1658 QKVIRSSVYKQSS

-1678 IQNLLKVATAA
+1678 IQNLLEVATSA
-1689 GKKKAKLDGSD
+1689 GKKKAKLDGGD
-1700 TPSWTTKSSGSVA
+1700 TPAWTTKSTGTIGE
-1713 DNAVYRAK
+1713 NAVYKAM
-1721 LGTAKDTLPA
+1721 LGTAKDALPE
-1731 DARDRNGDVM
+1731 DKRT
-1741 QAIIK
+1741 K
-1746 TVVGK
+1746 TGNVLQSVLKTAGNK
-1751 RGGSDQLAL
+1751 RGGDNLML
-1760 NVMAQE
+1760 NIMAQQLSE
-1766 IESGTLAKVETAY
+1766 GTQDKFETAY

-1791 YQAMYA
+1791 YQAKYA
-1797 KKPGTS
+1797 TKPGTS
-1803 QKKYKK
+1803 QRKYKK
-1809 PDLYVWAMQNGYT
+1809 ADLYAWAMQNGYT
-1822 AKQFNQLWNLF
+1822 AKQFNQLWKLF
-1833 GKTKK
+1833 S

>member
-1 MAFTV
+1 MASDFLK
-6 QREQR
+6 QYAKSSREKIDREYGKKAYGGSKYKMDKVWGQT
-11 NHDFAQAGRRARSM
+11 AT
-25 LEQDKK
+25 QD
-31 TIEAEEQRAK
+31 TAAK
-41 EYAQKPV
+41 QKPV

-60 KENISFWEKLLSA
+60 KENISFWEKLLNA

-80 ADTTTPLAM
+80 ADTTTPLAL
-89 TNQAITDDYRKS
+89 TNQAISDDYRKS

-115 VKSAAKSA
+115 AKSA
-123 ESAYENAAGTF
+123 YEGAKSAYENAAGTF

-141 QIMGVTVADNAVSQ
+141 QIMGVTVADNAVPQ
-155 EDKDKADAARKRNQE
+155 EDKDKAEAARKRNQE

-224 GAGLA
+224 GVGLA

-296 DAGRSVLRALTNAV
+296 DAGRSVVRALTNAV

-316 AVADILNPAIRT
+316 AVADILNPAIRA
-328 IYDKGAAVKS
+328 IYDKGAAAKS

-358 IGAALSTFG
+358 IGAVLSTFG
-367 TAAGIVKG
+367 TAAGIAKG

-388 PAANVNAEASAKP
+388 PAASVNAEASAKP
-401 ADAETIAAEAQ
+401 AEAENIAAEAQ
-412 ADAAPVETAQDAPAA
+412 AEAAPVETAQVEDSQATVRTLLKKGIISNSEANRVLADA
-427 QEENA
+427 
-432 APADIRET
+432 
-440 GLETR
+440 GLRTEFERQT
-445 IAGIKGNDTASVG
+445 
-458 NASTAME
+458 
-465 NTLWMRRGTQSE
+465 
-477 PGWGE
+477 GE
-482 TYGTAQEA
+482 TLTGTKADQRAQI
-490 FNEAMKRIDS
+490 KRVALTQNITGETAKS
-500 GLFSAMEKAVNEAER
+500 EEQSQKTGEIVNESAE
-515 GINAKENLRLISTM
+515 
-529 ISAAEFVRHYD
+529 
-540 VSPAAAA
+540 
-547 TVIINSYHNDA
+547 
-558 LDSIR
+558 
-563 DRRGDLTDY
+563 
-572 ALEQMRSI
+572 
-580 DNAVESYGSNPV
+580 NAVE
-592 SENDLSVAQN
+592 A
-602 AEYPGNAE
+602 
-610 DATGMR
+610 
-616 EPAQNPTQ
+616 
-624 ERATEAG
+624 
-631 QSTERDA
+631 
-638 NRQPQE
+638 
-644 YTPEDHIDNRSDEYI
+644 
-659 AKRSTKSFQYNHPEL
+659 
-674 HEHFERVAE
+674 
-683 DLAPM
+683 
-688 IYGSMRSDRY
+688 
-698 KRGKGTITNNS
+698 
-709 RVVQD
+709 
-714 VIDKTGLSRPEILR
+714 
-728 ALDAIIKDN
+728 
-737 GAENYA
+737 
-743 DAKRVEKAL
+743 
-752 DSLLVDGYT
+752 
-761 KPNGEYVAPDAAYME
+761 
-776 AKSQISGGTDPYSW
+776 
-790 EYYRDNDL
+790 
-798 SLLLGEITEEESYND
+798 
-813 WRAER
+813 
-818 DAREAAKAAQ
+818 
-828 EQSQNSD
+828 QNSD
-835 NFADVQQRET
+835 NFADVQQREA

-867 YDEAKTQARS
+867 YDEARTQTHSTDGVLTDDERAMQGLRP
-877 LKNLFEKGDREKLG
+877 EDR
-891 LTEQDLSHKVEHDAE
+891 THRVNHDE
-906 AEAKAQERFES
+906 EVNAKAQERFES

-928 EKRDWDK
+928 TKQDWDD
-935 TDTLLADKIMGA
+935 TDTVL
-947 ELDKAHKS
+947 AHKIIVKEVAKARES
-955 GSMDDYAEVARLVK
+955 GSKDAYAEVAKLMK
-969 RWYAQ
+969 EWDAH
-974 GTDVGQVMQM
+974 GTEAGQAL
-984 RQVLSKS
+984 RQRRQFASD
-991 PKLMEAEAIELL
+991 PALMEADAIQLL
-1003 MDEKRTRKM
+1003 SDSERTRKM

-1018 KILDSVSQNAERLLS
+1018 KILDSVSQNAEKLRS
-1033 IEKGDVDGVVDLIKD
+1033 IEKGDVDGVVDLIKG
-1048 MSMERRT
+1048 MSTERRT
-1055 NSLWSNKMGRTMEK
+1055 NGLWSNKMGRTMEK

-1077 PDGESFLRDIAAS
+1077 PGGEAFLRDVAAS

-1103 VLEQIKTYRY
+1103 TLEQIKAYRY
-1113 LSMLSKPATPARNL
+1113 LSMLSKPATPGRNL
-1127 IGNMVYDPVE
+1127 VGNMVYDPVE

-1148 MLLSKCTGTRSV
+1148 MLLSKYTGTRSV
-1160 AVDMSY
+1160 AADKSY
-1166 LSKAKRK
+1166 FSKTKRK
-1173 GMGEARLKSYIEMGL
+1173 GMGEATLKSYIETGL
-1188 DASVSNARGKYGTG
+1188 DASVSNAQGKYETG
-1202 GSRSYKMTGNFLER
+1202 GSRSFKMTGNFLER

-1245 RGIDELE
+1245 RGIDALE

-1267 ETARERTFQN
+1267 EIARERTFQN
-1277 DSKLAQATGVVR
+1277 EGKLAQATGVVR
-1289 RGLNVFSIKDK
+1289 RALNVFSIKDK
-1300 RGGRFGVG
+1300 RGGSFGVG

-1334 NAGAEVVKVLHKA
+1334 NAGAEVVKVLNKA

-1354 AEQAKAVTDFG
+1354 SEQAKAVTDFG
-1365 RAFNGTMGIALF
+1365 RAFNGTMGIAFF
-1377 AVLAGAGVM
+1377 AVLAGAGIM

-1450 LADCYEEDGKITF
+1450 LADCYKDEGLTF
-1463 GDVTRENLS
+1463 ANVAGGNLES
-1472 SIYQSVMDLPAMSQ
+1472 AFQSVMDLPAMSQ

-1500 NDGGKLADATLRYG
+1500 TTGGKLADATFRYG
-1514 ASQVTSFIPNVVSGV
+1514 ASQATSFVPNVVSGV
-1529 AQGIDGTVRDT
+1529 AQGVDGTVRDT

-1549 SLNAMKSKIPWLRE
+1549 SLSAMKSKIPGLRE

-1601 SAVNQELYRLDSL
+1601 SAVNQELYRLGE
-1614 NIDVKY
+1614 NIDIKY
-1620 PEKKTPSD
+1620 PEKKAPNSGNRD
-1628 VSRNG
+1628 GEKVS
-1633 KKVTLNQDEKRQY
+1633 LDQDERRQY

-1658 QKVIQSSVYKQSS
+1658 QKVIRSSVYKQSS

-1678 IQNLLKVATAA
+1678 IQNLLEVATSA
-1689 GKKKAKLDGSD
+1689 GKKKAKLDGGD
-1700 TPSWTTKSSGSVA
+1700 TPAWTTKSTGTIGE
-1713 DNAVYRAK
+1713 NAVYKAM
-1721 LGTAKDTLPA
+1721 LGTAKDALPE
-1731 DARDRNGDVM
+1731 DKRT
-1741 QAIIK
+1741 K
-1746 TVVGK
+1746 TGNVLQSVLKTAGNK
-1751 RGGSDQLAL
+1751 RGGDNLML
-1760 NVMAQE
+1760 NIMAQQLSE
-1766 IESGTLAKVETAY
+1766 GTQDKFETAY

-1791 YQAMYA
+1791 YQAKYA
-1797 KKPGTS
+1797 TKPGTS
-1803 QKKYKK
+1803 QRKYKK
-1809 PDLYVWAMQNGYT
+1809 ADLYAWAMQNGYT
-1822 AKQFNQLWNLF
+1822 AKQFNQLWKLF
-1833 GKTKK
+1833 S

>member
-1 MAFTV
+1 MASEFLK
-6 QREQR
+6 QYAKSSREKIDR
-11 NHDFAQAGRRARSM
+11 EYGKKAYGGSKYKM
-25 LEQDKK
+25 DKVWGQ
-31 TIEAEEQRAK
+31 TATQETAAK
-41 EYAQKPV
+41 QKPV
-48 TKPIS
+48 TEPIS

-60 KENISFWEKLLSA
+60 KENISFWEKLLNA

-80 ADTTTPLAM
+80 ADTTTPLAL
-89 TNQAITDDYRKS
+89 TNQAISDDYRES

-110 AGGNI
+110 TGGNI
-115 VKSAAKSA
+115 AKSAVKSA

-141 QIMGVTVADNAVSQ
+141 QIMGVTVADNAVPQ
-155 EDKDKADAARKRNQE
+155 EDKDKAEAARKRNQE

-278 GGAADDVAEKLIG
+278 GGAADDVAEKLVG

-296 DAGRSVLRALTNAV
+296 DAGRSVVRALTNAV

-316 AVADILNPAIRT
+316 AVADILNPAIRA
-328 IYDKGAAVKS
+328 IYDKGAAAKS

-367 TAAGIVKG
+367 TAAGIAKG

-401 ADAETIAAEAQ
+401 AEAENIAAEAQ
-412 ADAAPVETAQDAPAA
+412 A
-427 QEENA
+427 
-432 APADIRET
+432 
-440 GLETR
+440 
-445 IAGIKGNDTASVG
+445 
-458 NASTAME
+458 
-465 NTLWMRRGTQSE
+465 
-477 PGWGE
+477 
-482 TYGTAQEA
+482 
-490 FNEAMKRIDS
+490 
-500 GLFSAMEKAVNEAER
+500 
-515 GINAKENLRLISTM
+515 
-529 ISAAEFVRHYD
+529 
-540 VSPAAAA
+540 
-547 TVIINSYHNDA
+547 
-558 LDSIR
+558 
-563 DRRGDLTDY
+563 
-572 ALEQMRSI
+572 
-580 DNAVESYGSNPV
+580 
-592 SENDLSVAQN
+592 
-602 AEYPGNAE
+602 
-610 DATGMR
+610 
-616 EPAQNPTQ
+616 
-624 ERATEAG
+624 
-631 QSTERDA
+631 
-638 NRQPQE
+638 
-644 YTPEDHIDNRSDEYI
+644 
-659 AKRSTKSFQYNHPEL
+659 
-674 HEHFERVAE
+674 
-683 DLAPM
+683 
-688 IYGSMRSDRY
+688 
-698 KRGKGTITNNS
+698 
-709 RVVQD
+709 
-714 VIDKTGLSRPEILR
+714 
-728 ALDAIIKDN
+728 
-737 GAENYA
+737 
-743 DAKRVEKAL
+743 
-752 DSLLVDGYT
+752 
-761 KPNGEYVAPDAAYME
+761 
-776 AKSQISGGTDPYSW
+776 
-790 EYYRDNDL
+790 
-798 SLLLGEITEEESYND
+798 
-813 WRAER
+813 
-818 DAREAAKAAQ
+818 EAAKAAQ
-828 EQSQNSD
+828 EQSQKTGEIVNESAENAVESQNSD

-867 YDEAKTQARS
+867 YAEAQTQTRSTDGVLTDDEHAMEGLRP
-877 LKNLFEKGDREKLG
+877 EDR
-891 LTEQDLSHKVEHDAE
+891 THKVNHDE
-906 AEAKAQERFES
+906 EVNAKAQERFES

-928 EKRDWDK
+928 EKQDWND
-935 TDTLLADKIMGA
+935 TDTVL
-947 ELDKAHKS
+947 AHKIIVKEVAKARES
-955 GSMDDYAEVARLVK
+955 GSKDAYAEVAKLMK
-969 RWYAQ
+969 EWDAH
-974 GTDVGQVMQM
+974 GTEAGQAL
-984 RQVLSKS
+984 RQRRQLASD
-991 PKLMEAEAIELL
+991 PALMEADAIQLL
-1003 MDEKRTRKM
+1003 NDSERTRKM

-1018 KILDSVSQNAERLLS
+1018 KILDSVSQNAEKLRS

-1048 MSMERRT
+1048 MSTERRT
-1055 NSLWSNKMGRTMEK
+1055 NGLWSNKMGRTMEK

-1077 PDGESFLRDIAAS
+1077 PGGEAFLRDVAAS

-1103 VLEQIKTYRY
+1103 TLEQIKTYRY
-1113 LSMLSKPATPARNL
+1113 LSMLSKPATAARNL
-1127 IGNMVYDPVE
+1127 VGNMVYDPVE

-1148 MLLSKCTGTRSV
+1148 MLLSKYTGTRSV
-1160 AVDMSY
+1160 AADKSY

-1173 GMGEARLKSYIEMGL
+1173 GMGEATLKSYIETGL
-1188 DASVSNARGKYGTG
+1188 DASVSNAQGKYETG
-1202 GSRSYKMTGNFLER
+1202 GSRSFKMTGNFLER

-1227 AMVTTDQM
+1227 AMVTSDQM

-1245 RGIDELE
+1245 RGIDALE

-1277 DSKLAQATGVVR
+1277 EGKLAQATGVVR
-1289 RGLNVFSIKDK
+1289 RALNVFSIKDK
-1300 RGGRFGVG
+1300 RGGSFGVG

-1334 NAGAEVVKVLHKA
+1334 NAGAEVVKVLNKA

-1354 AEQAKAVTDFG
+1354 SEQAKAVTDFG
-1365 RAFNGTMGIALF
+1365 RAFNGTMGIAFF
-1377 AVLAGAGVM
+1377 AVLAGAGIM

-1450 LADCYEEDGKITF
+1450 LADCYKDEGLTF
-1463 GDVTRENLS
+1463 ANVAGGNLES
-1472 SIYQSVMDLPAMSQ
+1472 AFQSVMDLPAMSQ

-1500 NDGGKLADATLRYG
+1500 TTGGKLADATFRYG
-1514 ASQVTSFIPNVVSGV
+1514 ASQATSFVPNVVSGV
-1529 AQGIDGTVRDT
+1529 AQGVDGTVRDT

-1549 SLNAMKSKIPWLRE
+1549 SLSAMKSKIPGLRE

-1601 SAVNQELYRLDSL
+1601 SAVNQELYRLGE
-1614 NIDVKY
+1614 NIDIKY
-1620 PEKKTPSD
+1620 PEKKAPNSGNRD
-1628 VSRNG
+1628 GEKVS
-1633 KKVTLNQDEKRQY
+1633 LDQDERRQY

-1658 QKVIQSSVYKQSS
+1658 QKVIRSSVYKQSS

-1678 IQNLLKVATAA
+1678 IQNLLEVATSA
-1689 GKKKAKLDGSD
+1689 GKKKAKLDGGD
-1700 TPSWTTKSSGSVA
+1700 TPAWTTKSTGTIGE
-1713 DNAVYRAK
+1713 NAVYKAM
-1721 LGTAKDTLPA
+1721 LGTAKDALPE
-1731 DARDRNGDVM
+1731 DKRT
-1741 QAIIK
+1741 K
-1746 TVVGK
+1746 TGNVLQSVLKTAGNK
-1751 RGGSDQLAL
+1751 RGGDNLML
-1760 NVMAQE
+1760 NIMAQQLSE
-1766 IESGTLAKVETAY
+1766 GTQDKFETAY

-1791 YQAMYA
+1791 YQAKYA
-1797 KKPGTS
+1797 TKPGTS
-1803 QKKYKK
+1803 QRKYKK
-1809 PDLYVWAMQNGYT
+1809 ADLYAWAMQNGYT
-1822 AKQFNQLWNLF
+1822 AKQFNQLWKLF
-1833 GKTKK
+1833 S

>member
-1 MAFTV
+1 MAFKKATISIDDWLKSTGATE
-6 QREQR
+6 RPR
-11 NHDFAQAGRRARSM
+11 AQ
-25 LEQDKK
+25 QD
-31 TIEAEEQRAK
+31 AAD
-41 EYAQKPV
+41 AQKPV

-60 KENISFWEKLLSA
+60 KENISFWEKLLNA

-80 ADTTTPLAM
+80 ADTTTPLAL

-115 VKSAAKSA
+115 AKSAVKSA

-141 QIMGVTVADNAVSQ
+141 QIMGVTVADDAVPQ
-155 EDKDKADAARKRNQE
+155 ADKDKAEAARQRNQE

-224 GAGLA
+224 GVGLA

-278 GGAADDVAEKLIG
+278 GGATDDVAEKLVG

-296 DAGRSVLRALTNAV
+296 DAGRSVVRALTNAV

-316 AVADILNPAIRT
+316 AVADILNPAIRA
-328 IYDKGAAVKS
+328 IYDKGAAAKS

-375 IDAQKNAALRAGE
+375 VDAQKNAALRAGE
-388 PAANVNAEASAKP
+388 PAASATASVNTEASAKP
-401 ADAETIAAEAQ
+401 AEAENIAEEAQ
-412 ADAAPVETAQDAPAA
+412 AEATPVETAQAEGSQATVRALLKTGVISNSEANRVLADA
-427 QEENA
+427 
-432 APADIRET
+432 
-440 GLETR
+440 GLRTEFERQT
-445 IAGIKGNDTASVG
+445 
-458 NASTAME
+458 
-465 NTLWMRRGTQSE
+465 
-477 PGWGE
+477 GE
-482 TYGTAQEA
+482 TLTGTKADQRAQI
-490 FNEAMKRIDS
+490 KRVALTQNITGETAKS
-500 GLFSAMEKAVNEAER
+500 EGQSQKTGKIVNESAE
-515 GINAKENLRLISTM
+515 
-529 ISAAEFVRHYD
+529 
-540 VSPAAAA
+540 
-547 TVIINSYHNDA
+547 
-558 LDSIR
+558 
-563 DRRGDLTDY
+563 
-572 ALEQMRSI
+572 
-580 DNAVESYGSNPV
+580 NAVE
-592 SENDLSVAQN
+592 
-602 AEYPGNAE
+602 
-610 DATGMR
+610 
-616 EPAQNPTQ
+616 
-624 ERATEAG
+624 
-631 QSTERDA
+631 
-638 NRQPQE
+638 
-644 YTPEDHIDNRSDEYI
+644 
-659 AKRSTKSFQYNHPEL
+659 
-674 HEHFERVAE
+674 
-683 DLAPM
+683 
-688 IYGSMRSDRY
+688 
-698 KRGKGTITNNS
+698 
-709 RVVQD
+709 
-714 VIDKTGLSRPEILR
+714 
-728 ALDAIIKDN
+728 
-737 GAENYA
+737 
-743 DAKRVEKAL
+743 
-752 DSLLVDGYT
+752 
-761 KPNGEYVAPDAAYME
+761 
-776 AKSQISGGTDPYSW
+776 
-790 EYYRDNDL
+790 
-798 SLLLGEITEEESYND
+798 
-813 WRAER
+813 
-818 DAREAAKAAQ
+818 
-828 EQSQNSD
+828 SQNSD
-835 NFADVQQRET
+835 NFADVQQREA
-845 ETDAGQR
+845 EMDAGQR

-867 YDEAKTQARS
+867 YDEARTQTRS
-877 LKNLFEKGDREKLG
+877 TDGVLTDDERAMEGLRPEDR
-891 LTEQDLSHKVEHDAE
+891 THKVNHDE
-906 AEAKAQERFES
+906 EVDAKAQERFES

-928 EKRDWDK
+928 TKQDWDD
-935 TDTLLADKIMGA
+935 TDTVL
-947 ELDKAHKS
+947 AHKIIVKEVAKARES
-955 GSMDDYAEVARLVK
+955 GSKDTYAEVAKLMK
-969 RWYAQ
+969 EWDAH
-974 GTDVGQVMQM
+974 GTEAGQAL
-984 RQVLSKS
+984 RQRRQLASD
-991 PKLMEAEAIELL
+991 PALMEADAIQLL
-1003 MDEKRTRKM
+1003 IDSERTRKM

-1018 KILDSVSQNAERLLS
+1018 KILDSVSQNAEKLHS

-1048 MSMERRT
+1048 MSTERRT

-1077 PDGESFLRDIAAS
+1077 PDGEAFLRDVAAS

-1103 VLEQIKTYRY
+1103 TLEQIKAYRY
-1113 LSMLSKPATPARNL
+1113 LSMLSKPATPGRNL
-1127 IGNMVYDPVE
+1127 VGNMVYDPVE

-1148 MLLSKCTGTRSV
+1148 MLLSKYTGTRSV
-1160 AVDMSY
+1160 AADKSY
-1166 LSKAKRK
+1166 FSKTKRK
-1173 GMGEARLKSYIEMGL
+1173 GMGEATLKSYIETGL
-1188 DASVSNARGKYGTG
+1188 DASVSNAQGKYETG
-1202 GSRSYKMTGNFLER
+1202 GSRSFKMTGNFLER

-1245 RGIDELE
+1245 RGIDALE

-1267 ETARERTFQN
+1267 EIARERTFQN
-1277 DSKLAQATGVVR
+1277 EGKLSGVMGGMR
-1289 RGLNVFSIKDK
+1289 NALNKLSIKDK
-1300 RGGRFGVG
+1300 QGGSIGLG
-1308 DLILPFTNV
+1308 DIMLPFTHV

-1334 NAGAEVVKVLHKA
+1334 NAGAEVVKVLNKA

-1386 NVAGDDDKD
+1386 NVAGDDDED

-1450 LADCYEEDGKITF
+1450 LADCYKDEGLTF
-1463 GDVTRENLS
+1463 ANVAGGNLES
-1472 SIYQSVMDLPAMSQ
+1472 AFQSVMDLPAMSQ
-1486 FQEIENSLKYSKAD
+1486 FQEIANGYKYSKAD
-1500 NDGGKLADATLRYG
+1500 TTGGKVAEAALRYG
-1514 ASQVTSFIPNVVSGV
+1514 ASQATSFVPNVVSGV
-1529 AQGIDGTVRDT
+1529 AQGVDGTVRDT

-1549 SLNAMKSKIPWLRE
+1549 GLSAMKSKIPGLRE

-1601 SAVNQELYRLDSL
+1601 SAENQELYRLGE
-1614 NIDVKY
+1614 NIDIKY
-1620 PEKKTPSD
+1620 PEKKAPNSGNRD
-1628 VSRNG
+1628 G
-1633 KKVTLNQDEKRQY
+1633 EKGPLDQDERRQY

-1658 QKVIQSSVYKQSS
+1658 QKVIRSSVYKQSS

-1678 IQNLLKVATAA
+1678 IQNLLEVATAA
-1689 GKKKAKLDGSD
+1689 GKKKAKLDGGD
-1700 TPSWTTKSSGSVA
+1700 TPAWTTKSSGSVA

-1721 LGTAKDTLPA
+1721 LGTAKDTLP
-1731 DARDRNGDVM
+1731 DNARDRNGDVM

-1760 NVMAQE
+1760 NVMAQKLSE
-1766 IESGTLAKVETAY
+1766 GTQDKFETAY

-1791 YQAMYA
+1791 YQAKYA
-1797 KKPGTS
+1797 TKPGTS
-1803 QKKYKK
+1803 QRKYKK
-1809 PDLYVWAMQNGYT
+1809 ADLYAWAMQNGYT
-1822 AKQFNQLWNLF
+1822 AKQFNQLWKLF
-1833 GKTKK
+1833 S

>member
-1 MAFTV
+1 MAFKKATISIDDWLKSTGATE
-6 QREQR
+6 RPR
-11 NHDFAQAGRRARSM
+11 AQ
-25 LEQDKK
+25 QD
-31 TIEAEEQRAK
+31 AAD
-41 EYAQKPV
+41 AQKPV

-60 KENISFWEKLLSA
+60 KENISFWEKLLNA

-80 ADTTTPLAM
+80 ADTTTPLAL
-89 TNQAITDDYRKS
+89 TNQAISDDYRKS

-115 VKSAAKSA
+115 AKSA
-123 ESAYENAAGTF
+123 YEGAKSAYENAAGTF

-141 QIMGVTVADNAVSQ
+141 QIMGVTVADNAVPQ
-155 EDKDKADAARKRNQE
+155 EDKDKAEAARKRNQE

-224 GAGLA
+224 GVGLA

-296 DAGRSVLRALTNAV
+296 DAGRSVVRALTNAV

-316 AVADILNPAIRT
+316 AVADILNPAIRA
-328 IYDKGAAVKS
+328 IYDKGAAAKS

-358 IGAALSTFG
+358 IGAVLSTFG
-367 TAAGIVKG
+367 TAAGIAKG

-388 PAANVNAEASAKP
+388 PAASVNAEASAKP
-401 ADAETIAAEAQ
+401 AEAENIAAEAQ
-412 ADAAPVETAQDAPAA
+412 AEAAPVETAQVEDSQATVRTLLKKGIISNSEANRVLADA
-427 QEENA
+427 
-432 APADIRET
+432 
-440 GLETR
+440 GLRTEFERQT
-445 IAGIKGNDTASVG
+445 
-458 NASTAME
+458 
-465 NTLWMRRGTQSE
+465 
-477 PGWGE
+477 GE
-482 TYGTAQEA
+482 TLTGTKADQRAQI
-490 FNEAMKRIDS
+490 KRVALTQNITGETAKS
-500 GLFSAMEKAVNEAER
+500 EEQSQKTGEIVNESAE
-515 GINAKENLRLISTM
+515 
-529 ISAAEFVRHYD
+529 
-540 VSPAAAA
+540 
-547 TVIINSYHNDA
+547 
-558 LDSIR
+558 
-563 DRRGDLTDY
+563 
-572 ALEQMRSI
+572 
-580 DNAVESYGSNPV
+580 NAVE
-592 SENDLSVAQN
+592 A
-602 AEYPGNAE
+602 
-610 DATGMR
+610 
-616 EPAQNPTQ
+616 
-624 ERATEAG
+624 
-631 QSTERDA
+631 
-638 NRQPQE
+638 
-644 YTPEDHIDNRSDEYI
+644 
-659 AKRSTKSFQYNHPEL
+659 
-674 HEHFERVAE
+674 
-683 DLAPM
+683 
-688 IYGSMRSDRY
+688 
-698 KRGKGTITNNS
+698 
-709 RVVQD
+709 
-714 VIDKTGLSRPEILR
+714 
-728 ALDAIIKDN
+728 
-737 GAENYA
+737 
-743 DAKRVEKAL
+743 
-752 DSLLVDGYT
+752 
-761 KPNGEYVAPDAAYME
+761 
-776 AKSQISGGTDPYSW
+776 
-790 EYYRDNDL
+790 
-798 SLLLGEITEEESYND
+798 
-813 WRAER
+813 
-818 DAREAAKAAQ
+818 
-828 EQSQNSD
+828 QNSD
-835 NFADVQQRET
+835 NFADVQQREA

-867 YDEAKTQARS
+867 YDEARTQTHSTDGVLTDDERAMQGLRP
-877 LKNLFEKGDREKLG
+877 EDR
-891 LTEQDLSHKVEHDAE
+891 THKVNHDE
-906 AEAKAQERFES
+906 EVNAKAQERFES

-928 EKRDWDK
+928 TKQDWDD
-935 TDTLLADKIMGA
+935 TDTVL
-947 ELDKAHKS
+947 AHKIIVKEVAKARES
-955 GSMDDYAEVARLVK
+955 GSKDAYAEVAKLMK
-969 RWYAQ
+969 EWDAH
-974 GTDVGQVMQM
+974 GTEAGQAL
-984 RQVLSKS
+984 RQRRQFASD
-991 PKLMEAEAIELL
+991 PALMEADAIQLL
-1003 MDEKRTRKM
+1003 SDSERTRKM

-1018 KILDSVSQNAERLLS
+1018 KILDSVSQNAEKLRS
-1033 IEKGDVDGVVDLIKD
+1033 IEKGDVDGVVDLIKG
-1048 MSMERRT
+1048 MSTERRT
-1055 NSLWSNKMGRTMEK
+1055 NGLWSNKMGRTMEK

-1077 PDGESFLRDIAAS
+1077 PGGEAFLRDVAAS

-1103 VLEQIKTYRY
+1103 TLEQIKAYRY
-1113 LSMLSKPATPARNL
+1113 LSMLSKPATPGRNL
-1127 IGNMVYDPVE
+1127 VGNMVYDPVE

-1148 MLLSKCTGTRSV
+1148 MLLSKYTGTRSV
-1160 AVDMSY
+1160 AADKSY
-1166 LSKAKRK
+1166 FSKTKRK
-1173 GMGEARLKSYIEMGL
+1173 GMGEATLKSYIETGL
-1188 DASVSNARGKYGTG
+1188 DASVSNAQGKYETG
-1202 GSRSYKMTGNFLER
+1202 GSRSFKMTGNFLER

-1245 RGIDELE
+1245 RGIDALE

-1267 ETARERTFQN
+1267 EIARERTFQN
-1277 DSKLAQATGVVR
+1277 EGKLAQATGVVR
-1289 RGLNVFSIKDK
+1289 RALNVFSIKDK
-1300 RGGRFGVG
+1300 RGGSFGVG

-1334 NAGAEVVKVLHKA
+1334 NAGAEVVKVLNKA

-1354 AEQAKAVTDFG
+1354 SEQAKAVTDFG
-1365 RAFNGTMGIALF
+1365 RAFNGTMGIAFF
-1377 AVLAGAGVM
+1377 AVLAGAGIM

-1450 LADCYEEDGKITF
+1450 LADCYKDEGLTF
-1463 GDVTRENLS
+1463 ANVAGGNLES
-1472 SIYQSVMDLPAMSQ
+1472 AFQSVMDLPAMSQ

-1500 NDGGKLADATLRYG
+1500 TTGGKLADATFRYG
-1514 ASQVTSFIPNVVSGV
+1514 ASQATSFVPNVVSGV
-1529 AQGIDGTVRDT
+1529 AQGVDGTVRDT

-1549 SLNAMKSKIPWLRE
+1549 SLSAMKSKIPGLRE

-1601 SAVNQELYRLDSL
+1601 SAVNQELYRLGE
-1614 NIDVKY
+1614 NIDIKY
-1620 PEKKTPSD
+1620 PEKKAPNSGNRD
-1628 VSRNG
+1628 GEKVS
-1633 KKVTLNQDEKRQY
+1633 LDQDERRQY

-1658 QKVIQSSVYKQSS
+1658 QKVIRSSVYKQSS

-1678 IQNLLKVATAA
+1678 IQNLLEVATSA
-1689 GKKKAKLDGSD
+1689 GKKKAKLDGGD
-1700 TPSWTTKSSGSVA
+1700 TPAWTTKSTGTIGE
-1713 DNAVYRAK
+1713 NAVYKAM
-1721 LGTAKDTLPA
+1721 LGTAKDALPE
-1731 DARDRNGDVM
+1731 DKRT
-1741 QAIIK
+1741 K
-1746 TVVGK
+1746 TGNVLQSVLKTAGNK
-1751 RGGSDQLAL
+1751 RGGDNLML
-1760 NVMAQE
+1760 NIMAQQLSE
-1766 IESGTLAKVETAY
+1766 GTQDKFETAY

-1791 YQAMYA
+1791 YQAKYA
-1797 KKPGTS
+1797 TKPGTS
-1803 QKKYKK
+1803 QRKYKK
-1809 PDLYVWAMQNGYT
+1809 ADLYAWAMQNGYT
-1822 AKQFNQLWNLF
+1822 AKQFNQLWKLF
-1833 GKTKK
+1833 S

>member
-1 MAFTV
+1 MASDFLK
-6 QREQR
+6 QYAKNSREKIDR
-11 NHDFAQAGRRARSM
+11 EYGKKAYGGSKYKMDKVWGRAAT
-25 LEQDKK
+25 QD
-31 TIEAEEQRAK
+31 TAAK
-41 EYAQKPV
+41 QKPV
-48 TKPIS
+48 TEPIS

-60 KENISFWEKLLSA
+60 KENISFWEKLLNA

-80 ADTTTPLAM
+80 ADTTTPLAL
-89 TNQAITDDYRKS
+89 TNQAISDDYRKS

-115 VKSAAKSA
+115 AKSA
-123 ESAYENAAGTF
+123 YEGAKSAYENAAGTF

-141 QIMGVTVADNAVSQ
+141 QIMGVTVADNAVPQ
-155 EDKDKADAARKRNQE
+155 EDKDKAETARKRNQE

-178 AAAAAAEA
+178 AAEAAAEA

-296 DAGRSVLRALTNAV
+296 DAGRSVVRALTNAV

-316 AVADILNPAIRT
+316 AVADILNPAIRA
-328 IYDKGAAVKS
+328 IYDKGAAAKS

-367 TAAGIVKG
+367 TAAGIAKG

-388 PAANVNAEASAKP
+388 PAANVNASANTEASAKP
-401 ADAETIAAEAQ
+401 AEAETIAAEAQ
-412 ADAAPVETAQDAPAA
+412 AEAAPVETAQGEGSQATVRAM
-427 QEENA
+427 
-432 APADIRET
+432 
-440 GLETR
+440 LKK
-445 IAGIKGNDTASVG
+445 GIISNS
-458 NASTAME
+458 
-465 NTLWMRRGTQSE
+465 
-477 PGWGE
+477 
-482 TYGTAQEA
+482 
-490 FNEAMKRIDS
+490 
-500 GLFSAMEKAVNEAER
+500 EAER
-515 GINAKENLRLISTM
+515 IIKDAGLRTEFERQTGETLTGTKADQRAQIKRAALVQNITGQTAKSEEQSQKTGEIVNER
-529 ISAAEFVRHYD
+529 AE
-540 VSPAAAA
+540 
-547 TVIINSYHNDA
+547 
-558 LDSIR
+558 
-563 DRRGDLTDY
+563 
-572 ALEQMRSI
+572 
-580 DNAVESYGSNPV
+580 NAVE
-592 SENDLSVAQN
+592 A
-602 AEYPGNAE
+602 
-610 DATGMR
+610 
-616 EPAQNPTQ
+616 
-624 ERATEAG
+624 
-631 QSTERDA
+631 
-638 NRQPQE
+638 
-644 YTPEDHIDNRSDEYI
+644 
-659 AKRSTKSFQYNHPEL
+659 
-674 HEHFERVAE
+674 
-683 DLAPM
+683 
-688 IYGSMRSDRY
+688 
-698 KRGKGTITNNS
+698 
-709 RVVQD
+709 
-714 VIDKTGLSRPEILR
+714 
-728 ALDAIIKDN
+728 
-737 GAENYA
+737 
-743 DAKRVEKAL
+743 
-752 DSLLVDGYT
+752 
-761 KPNGEYVAPDAAYME
+761 
-776 AKSQISGGTDPYSW
+776 
-790 EYYRDNDL
+790 
-798 SLLLGEITEEESYND
+798 
-813 WRAER
+813 
-818 DAREAAKAAQ
+818 
-828 EQSQNSD
+828 QNSD

-867 YDEAKTQARS
+867 YDEARTQTRS
-877 LKNLFEKGDREKLG
+877 TDGVLTDDERATEGLRPEDR
-891 LTEQDLSHKVEHDAE
+891 THKVNHDE
-906 AEAKAQERFES
+906 EVNAKAQERFES
-917 DYEGEKADLFG
+917 DYDGEKADLFG
-928 EKRDWDK
+928 EKQDWDD
-935 TDTLLADKIMGA
+935 TDTVL
-947 ELDKAHKS
+947 AHKIIVKEVAKARES
-955 GSMDDYAEVARLVK
+955 GSKDAYAEVAKLMK
-969 RWYAQ
+969 EWDAH
-974 GTDVGQVMQM
+974 GTEAGQAL
-984 RQVLSKS
+984 RQRRQLASD
-991 PKLMEAEAIELL
+991 PALMEADAIQLL
-1003 MDEKRTRKM
+1003 NDSERTRKM

-1018 KILDSVSQNAERLLS
+1018 KILDSVSQNAEKLRS

-1048 MSMERRT
+1048 MSTERRT
-1055 NSLWSNKMGRTMEK
+1055 NSLWSNKMGKTMEK
-1069 ALEQAKKL
+1069 ALEHAKKL
-1077 PDGESFLRDIAAS
+1077 PGGEAFLRDIAAS
-1090 QVRGIAYDYAKPS
+1090 QLRGIAYDYAKPS
-1103 VLEQIKTYRY
+1103 TLEQIKTYRY
-1113 LSMLSKPATPARNL
+1113 LSMLSKPATAARNL
-1127 IGNMVYDPVE
+1127 VGNMVYDPVE

-1148 MLLSKCTGTRSV
+1148 MLLSKYTGTRSV
-1160 AVDMSY
+1160 AADKSHF
-1166 LSKAKRK
+1166 SKAKRK
-1173 GMGEARLKSYIEMGL
+1173 GMGEATLKSYIETGL
-1188 DASVSNARGKYGTG
+1188 DASVSNAQGKYETG
-1202 GSRSYKMTGNFLER
+1202 GSRSFKMAGNFLER

-1227 AMVTTDQM
+1227 AMVTSDQM

-1245 RGIDELE
+1245 RGIDALE

-1277 DSKLAQATGVVR
+1277 EGKLSGVMGGMR
-1289 RGLNVFSIKDK
+1289 NALNKLSIKDK
-1300 RGGRFGVG
+1300 QGGSIGLG
-1308 DLILPFTNV
+1308 DIMLPFTNV

-1334 NAGAEVVKVLHKA
+1334 NAGAEVVKVLNKA

-1354 AEQAKAVTDFG
+1354 SEQAKAVTDFG

-1386 NVAGDDDKD
+1386 NVAGDDDED
-1395 KEALEKSEGVSGTQL
+1395 KESLEKSEGITGTQL

-1450 LADCYEEDGKITF
+1450 LADCYKDEGLTF
-1463 GDVTRENLS
+1463 ANVAGGNLES
-1472 SIYQSVMDLPAMSQ
+1472 AFQSVMDLPAMSQ
-1486 FQEIENSLKYSKAD
+1486 FQEIANGYKYSKAD
-1500 NDGGKLADATLRYG
+1500 TTGGKVAEAALRYG
-1514 ASQVTSFIPNVVSGV
+1514 ASQTTSFVPNVVSGV
-1529 AQGIDGTVRDT
+1529 AQGVDGTVRDT

-1549 SLNAMKSKIPWLRE
+1549 NLNAMKSKIPGLRE

-1601 SAVNQELYRLDSL
+1601 SAVNQELYRLESL

-1620 PEKKTPSD
+1620 PEKKAPLD
-1628 VSRNG
+1628 GSRNG
-1633 KKVTLNQDEKRQY
+1633 KDVDLTQDERRQY

-1678 IQNLLKVATAA
+1678 IQNLLEVATAA
-1689 GKKKAKLDGSD
+1689 GKKKAKLDGGD
-1700 TPSWTTKSSGSVA
+1700 TPSWTTKSTGTIGE
-1713 DNAVYRAK
+1713 NAVYKAM
-1721 LGTAKDTLPA
+1721 LGTAKTALPE
-1731 DARDRNGDVM
+1731 DRRT
-1741 QAIIK
+1741 K
-1746 TVVGK
+1746 TGNVLQSVLKTAGNK
-1751 RGGSDQLAL
+1751 RGGDQLLL
-1760 NVMAQE
+1760 NIMAQQLSE
-1766 IESGTLAKVETAY
+1766 GTQDKFETAY

-1791 YQAMYA
+1791 YQAKYA

-1803 QKKYKK
+1803 QRKYKK
-1809 PDLYVWAMQNGYT
+1809 ADLYAWAMQNGYT
-1822 AKQFNQLWNLF
+1822 AKQFNQLWKLF
-1833 GKTKK
+1833 S

>member
-1 MAFTV
+1 MASDFLK
-6 QREQR
+6 QYAKSSREKIDREYGKKAYGGSKYKMDKVWGQT
-11 NHDFAQAGRRARSM
+11 AT
-25 LEQDKK
+25 QD
-31 TIEAEEQRAK
+31 TAAK
-41 EYAQKPV
+41 QKPV
-48 TKPIS
+48 TKPVS
-53 EPVPQKK
+53 EPVPPKK
-60 KENISFWEKLLSA
+60 KENISFWEKLLNA

-80 ADTTTPLAM
+80 ADTTTPLAL
-89 TNQAITDDYRKS
+89 TNQAISDDYRKS

-115 VKSAAKSA
+115 AKSA
-123 ESAYENAAGTF
+123 YEGAKSAYENAAGTF

-141 QIMGVTVADNAVSQ
+141 QIMGVTVADNAVPQ
-155 EDKDKADAARKRNQE
+155 EDKDKAEAARKRNQE

-278 GGAADDVAEKLIG
+278 GGAADDVAEKLVG

-296 DAGRSVLRALTNAV
+296 DAGRSVVRALTNAV

-316 AVADILNPAIRT
+316 AVADILNPAIRA
-328 IYDKGAAVKS
+328 IYDKGAAAKS

-375 IDAQKNAALRAGE
+375 VDAQKNAALRAGE
-388 PAANVNAEASAKP
+388 PAANATASVNTEASAKP
-401 ADAETIAAEAQ
+401 AEAETIAAEAQ
-412 ADAAPVETAQDAPAA
+412 AEAAPAETVQDVPAA
-427 QEENA
+427 QEKPHENSMLRMVEEA
-432 APADIRET
+432 AGLRKPA
-440 GLETR
+440 
-445 IAGIKGNDTASVG
+445 
-458 NASTAME
+458 
-465 NTLWMRRGTQSE
+465 Q
-477 PGWGE
+477 
-482 TYGTAQEA
+482 
-490 FNEAMKRIDS
+490 
-500 GLFSAMEKAVNEAER
+500 
-515 GINAKENLRLISTM
+515 
-529 ISAAEFVRHYD
+529 
-540 VSPAAAA
+540 SPA
-547 TVIINSYHNDA
+547 
-558 LDSIR
+558 R
-563 DRRGDLTDY
+563 
-572 ALEQMRSI
+572 
-580 DNAVESYGSNPV
+580 
-592 SENDLSVAQN
+592 
-602 AEYPGNAE
+602 
-610 DATGMR
+610 
-616 EPAQNPTQ
+616 

-631 QSTERDA
+631 QSAERDA

-644 YTPEDHIDNRSDEYI
+644 YTPEDHIDNRTDEYV

-683 DLAPM
+683 DLTAM
-688 IYGSMRSDRY
+688 IYGSMQSDRH

-709 RVVQD
+709 RVVQH

-728 ALDAIIKDN
+728 ALDAIVKDN
-737 GAENYA
+737 GTENYA

-776 AKSQISGGTDPYSW
+776 SKSQISGGTDPYSW

-798 SLLLGEITEEESYND
+798 SLMLGEITEEEAYND
-813 WRAER
+813 WRAQH

-835 NFADVQQRET
+835 NFADVQQQEA
-845 ETDAGQR
+845 EMDAGQR

-867 YDEAKTQARS
+867 Y
-877 LKNLFEKGDREKLG
+877 
-891 LTEQDLSHKVEHDAE
+891 AE
-906 AEAKAQERFES
+906 ARTQTRSTDGVLTDDERAMEGLRPEGRTHKINRDEEVNAKAQERFES

-928 EKRDWDK
+928 EKQDWND
-935 TDTLLADKIMGA
+935 TDTVL
-947 ELDKAHKS
+947 AHKIIVKEVAKARES
-955 GSMDDYAEVARLVK
+955 GSKDTYAEVAKLMK
-969 RWYAQ
+969 EWDAH
-974 GTDVGQVMQM
+974 GTEAGQAL
-984 RQVLSKS
+984 RQRRQLASD
-991 PKLMEAEAIELL
+991 PALMEADAIQLL
-1003 MDEKRTRKM
+1003 NDSERTRKM

-1018 KILDSVSQNAERLLS
+1018 KILDSVSQNAEKLRS

-1048 MSMERRT
+1048 MSTERRT
-1055 NSLWSNKMGRTMEK
+1055 NGLWSNKMGRTMEK

-1077 PDGESFLRDIAAS
+1077 PGGEAFLRDVAAS

-1103 VLEQIKTYRY
+1103 TLEQIKTYRY
-1113 LSMLSKPATPARNL
+1113 LSMLSKPATAARNL
-1127 IGNMVYDPVE
+1127 VGNMVYDPVE

-1148 MLLSKCTGTRSV
+1148 MLLSKYTGTRSV
-1160 AVDMSY
+1160 AADKSY

-1173 GMGEARLKSYIEMGL
+1173 GMGEATLKSYIETGL
-1188 DASVSNARGKYGTG
+1188 DASVSNAQGKYETG
-1202 GSRSYKMTGNFLER
+1202 GSRSFKMTGNFLER

-1227 AMVTTDQM
+1227 AMVTSDQM

-1245 RGIDELE
+1245 RGIDALE

-1277 DSKLAQATGVVR
+1277 EGKLAQATGVVR
-1289 RGLNVFSIKDK
+1289 RALNVFSIKDK
-1300 RGGRFGVG
+1300 RGGSFGVG

-1334 NAGAEVVKVLHKA
+1334 NAGAEVVKVLNKA

-1354 AEQAKAVTDFG
+1354 SEQAKAVTDFG
-1365 RAFNGTMGIALF
+1365 RAFNGTMGIAFF
-1377 AVLAGAGVM
+1377 AVLAGAGIM

-1450 LADCYEEDGKITF
+1450 LADCYKDEGLTF
-1463 GDVTRENLS
+1463 ANVAGGNLES
-1472 SIYQSVMDLPAMSQ
+1472 AFQSVMDLPAMSQ

-1500 NDGGKLADATLRYG
+1500 TTGGKLADATFRYG
-1514 ASQVTSFIPNVVSGV
+1514 ASQATSFVPNVVSGV
-1529 AQGIDGTVRDT
+1529 AQGVDGTVRDT

-1549 SLNAMKSKIPWLRE
+1549 SLSAMKSKIPGLRE

-1601 SAVNQELYRLDSL
+1601 SAVNQELYRLGE
-1614 NIDVKY
+1614 NIDIKY
-1620 PEKKTPSD
+1620 PEKKAPNSGNRD
-1628 VSRNG
+1628 GEKVS
-1633 KKVTLNQDEKRQY
+1633 LDQDERRQY

-1658 QKVIQSSVYKQSS
+1658 QKVIRSSVYKQSS

-1678 IQNLLKVATAA
+1678 IQNLLEVATSA
-1689 GKKKAKLDGSD
+1689 GKKKAKLDGGD
-1700 TPSWTTKSSGSVA
+1700 TPAWTTKSTGTIGE
-1713 DNAVYRAK
+1713 NAVYKAM
-1721 LGTAKDTLPA
+1721 LGTAKDALPE
-1731 DARDRNGDVM
+1731 DKRT
-1741 QAIIK
+1741 K
-1746 TVVGK
+1746 TGNVLQSVLKTAGNK
-1751 RGGSDQLAL
+1751 RGGDNLML
-1760 NVMAQE
+1760 NIMAQQLSE
-1766 IESGTLAKVETAY
+1766 GTQDKFETAY

-1791 YQAMYA
+1791 YQAKYA
-1797 KKPGTS
+1797 TKPGTS
-1803 QKKYKK
+1803 QRKYKK
-1809 PDLYVWAMQNGYT
+1809 ADLYAWAMQNGYT
-1822 AKQFNQLWNLF
+1822 AKQFNQLWKLF
-1833 GKTKK
+1833 S

>member
-1 MAFTV
+1 MAFKKATV
-6 QREQR
+6 SIDDWLKSTGATERPR
-11 NHDFAQAGRRARSM
+11 AQQNAAS
-25 LEQDKK
+25 E
-31 TIEAEEQRAK
+31 
-41 EYAQKPV
+41 QKPV
-48 TKPIS
+48 TEPIS

-60 KENISFWEKLLSA
+60 KENISFWEKLLNA

-80 ADTTTPLAM
+80 GDTTLPTAP
-89 TNQAITDDYRKS
+89 TNQAIMDDYRTS
-101 NMQESKTAE
+101 GFSESKTAQ
-110 AGGNI
+110 AAQDI
-115 VKSAAKSA
+115 AKSA
-123 ESAYENAAGTF
+123 YEGAKSAYTNAAGTL
-134 LNKRSGT
+134 LNKRDGT

-155 EDKDKADAARKRNQE
+155 EDKDKAEAVRQKKQSDL
-170 SIYAKADK
+170 YALADT
-178 AAAAAAEA
+178 AAEA
-186 SEKAKDNLGGSK
+186 SGEAAQRAKDNLGGGK
-198 AAGAFVDIASGG
+198 AADFFVDVSTGG
-210 LQLGAD
+210 IQLGAD

-224 GAGLA
+224 GAGLV
-229 NMGLRSYGSGSR
+229 NMGLRSYGSATR
-241 EARLDGASE
+241 EARLDGASG
-250 GEQVAYGAA
+250 GEQVVYGATV
-259 AAAVD
+259 AAVD
-264 VLTEKIFDVGKLFG
+264 VLTEKMFDVGKLFG
-278 GGAADDVAEKLIG
+278 GGAADDVAEKLVG

-296 DAGRSVLRALTNAV
+296 DAGRSVVRALTNAL

-316 AVADILNPAIRT
+316 AVADILNPAIRA
-328 IYDKGAAVKS
+328 IYDKGATAKS

-351 QSAYDAM
+351 QAGYDAL

-367 TAAGIVKG
+367 TAAGIMKG
-375 IDAQKNAALRAGE
+375 VDAQKNAALRAGE
-388 PAANVNAEASAKP
+388 PAASVNTEASAKP
-401 ADAETIAAEAQ
+401 AEAENIAAEAQ
-412 ADAAPVETAQDAPAA
+412 AEPAPAETAQDVPAA
-427 QEENA
+427 QENSTLRMVEEA
-432 APADIRET
+432 A
-440 GLETR
+440 GL
-445 IAGIKGNDTASVG
+445 
-458 NASTAME
+458 
-465 NTLWMRRGTQSE
+465 
-477 PGWGE
+477 
-482 TYGTAQEA
+482 
-490 FNEAMKRIDS
+490 
-500 GLFSAMEKAVNEAER
+500 
-515 GINAKENLRLISTM
+515 
-529 ISAAEFVRHYD
+529 
-540 VSPAAAA
+540 
-547 TVIINSYHNDA
+547 
-558 LDSIR
+558 
-563 DRRGDLTDY
+563 
-572 ALEQMRSI
+572 
-580 DNAVESYGSNPV
+580 
-592 SENDLSVAQN
+592 
-602 AEYPGNAE
+602 
-610 DATGMR
+610 R
-616 EPAQNPTQ
+616 EPAQSPAQ

-631 QSTERDA
+631 QSAELDA

-644 YTPEDHIDNRSDEYI
+644 YTPEDHIDNRTDEYV

-674 HEHFERVAE
+674 HKHFERVAE
-683 DLAPM
+683 DLTPM
-688 IYGSMRSDRY
+688 IYGSMQSDRH
-698 KRGKGTITNNS
+698 KRGKGTITNNT
-709 RVVQD
+709 RVVQR

-743 DAKRVEKAL
+743 NAKRVEKAL

-798 SLLLGEITEEESYND
+798 SLMLGEITEEESYND
-813 WRAER
+813 WRAQR

-828 EQSQNSD
+828 EQSQKTGEIVNESAENAVEAQNGD
-835 NFADVQQRET
+835 NFADVQQREA

-852 GTLPEGQGAKSAEFG
+852 GTFPEGQGAKSAEFSYAEAQTQTRSTDG
-867 YDEAKTQARS
+867 VLTDDERAMEGLRP
-877 LKNLFEKGDREKLG
+877 EDR
-891 LTEQDLSHKVEHDAE
+891 THKVNRDEE
-906 AEAKAQERFES
+906 VNAKAQERFES

-928 EKRDWDK
+928 EKQDWDD
-935 TDTLLADKIMGA
+935 TDTVL
-947 ELDKAHKS
+947 AHKIIVKEVAKARES
-955 GSMDDYAEVARLVK
+955 GSKDAYAEVAKLMK
-969 RWYAQ
+969 EWDAH
-974 GTDVGQVMQM
+974 GTEAGQAL
-984 RQVLSKS
+984 RQRRQLASD
-991 PKLMEAEAIELL
+991 PALMEADAIQLL
-1003 MDEKRTRKM
+1003 NDSERTRKM

-1018 KILDSVSQNAERLLS
+1018 KILDSVSQNAEKLRS

-1048 MSMERRT
+1048 MSTERRT
-1055 NSLWSNKMGRTMEK
+1055 NGLWSNKMGRTMEK

-1077 PDGESFLRDIAAS
+1077 PGGEAFLRDVAAS

-1103 VLEQIKTYRY
+1103 TLEQIKTYRY
-1113 LSMLSKPATPARNL
+1113 LSMLSKPATPGRNL
-1127 IGNMVYDPVE
+1127 AGNMVYDPVE

-1148 MLLSKCTGTRSV
+1148 MLLSKYTGTRSV
-1160 AVDMSY
+1160 AVDKSY
-1166 LSKAKRK
+1166 LSKTKRK
-1173 GMGEARLKSYIEMGL
+1173 GMGEARLKSYIETGL

-1202 GSRSYKMTGNFLER
+1202 GSRSFKMTGNFLER

-1227 AMVTTDQM
+1227 AMVTSDQM

-1245 RGIDELE
+1245 RGIDALE

-1277 DSKLAQATGVVR
+1277 EGKLSGVMGGMR
-1289 RGLNVFSIKDK
+1289 NALNKLSIKDK
-1300 RGGRFGVG
+1300 QGGSIGLG
-1308 DLILPFTNV
+1308 DIMLPFTHV

-1334 NAGAEVVKVLHKA
+1334 NAGAEVVKVLNKA

-1365 RAFNGTMGIALF
+1365 RAFNGTMGIAFF
-1377 AVLAGAGVM
+1377 AVLAGAGIM
-1386 NVAGDDDKD
+1386 KVAGDDDKD

-1450 LADCYEEDGKITF
+1450 LADCYKDEGLTF
-1463 GDVTRENLS
+1463 ANVVGGNLES
-1472 SIYQSVMDLPAMSQ
+1472 AFQSVMDLPAMSQ
-1486 FQEIENSLKYSKAD
+1486 FQEIANGYKYSKAD
-1500 NDGGKLADATLRYG
+1500 TTGGKVAEAALRYG
-1514 ASQVTSFIPNVVSGV
+1514 ASQATSFVPNVVSGV
-1529 AQGIDGTVRDT
+1529 AQGVDGTVRDT

-1549 SLNAMKSKIPWLRE
+1549 SLNAMKSKIPGLRE

-1601 SAVNQELYRLDSL
+1601 SAVNQELYRLGE
-1614 NIDVKY
+1614 NIDIKY
-1620 PEKKTPSD
+1620 PEKKAPNSGNRD
-1628 VSRNG
+1628 G
-1633 KKVTLNQDEKRQY
+1633 EKVPLDQGERRQY

-1678 IQNLLKVATAA
+1678 IQNLLEVATAA
-1689 GKKKAKLDGSD
+1689 GKKKAKLDGGD
-1700 TPSWTTKSSGSVA
+1700 TPAWTTKSSGSVA

-1721 LGTAKDTLPA
+1721 LGTAKDTLP
-1731 DARDRNGDVM
+1731 DNARDRNGDVM

-1760 NVMAQE
+1760 NVMAQKLTE
-1766 IESGTLAKVETAY
+1766 NTQAKVETAY

-1791 YQAMYA
+1791 YQAKYA
-1797 KKPGTS
+1797 TKPGTS
-1803 QKKYKK
+1803 QRKYKK
-1809 PDLYVWAMQNGYT
+1809 ADLYAWAMQNGYT
-1822 AKQFNQLWNLF
+1822 AKQFNQLWKLF
-1833 GKTKK
+1833 S

>member
-1 MAFTV
+1 MASEFLK
-6 QREQR
+6 QYAKSSREKIDR
-11 NHDFAQAGRRARSM
+11 EYGKKAYGGSKYKM
-25 LEQDKK
+25 DKVWGQ
-31 TIEAEEQRAK
+31 TATQETAAK
-41 EYAQKPV
+41 QKPV
-48 TKPIS
+48 TEPIS

-60 KENISFWEKLLSA
+60 KENISFWEKLLNA

-80 ADTTTPLAM
+80 ADTTTPLAL
-89 TNQAITDDYRKS
+89 TNQAISDDYRES

-110 AGGNI
+110 TGGNI
-115 VKSAAKSA
+115 AKSAVKSA

-141 QIMGVTVADNAVSQ
+141 QIMGVTVADNAVPQ
-155 EDKDKADAARKRNQE
+155 EDKDKAEAARKRNQE

-278 GGAADDVAEKLIG
+278 GGAADDVAEKLVG

-296 DAGRSVLRALTNAV
+296 DAGRSVVRALTNAV

-316 AVADILNPAIRT
+316 AVADILNPAIRA
-328 IYDKGAAVKS
+328 IYDKGAAAKS

-367 TAAGIVKG
+367 TAAGIAKG

-401 ADAETIAAEAQ
+401 AEAENIAAEAQ
-412 ADAAPVETAQDAPAA
+412 AEAAPVETAQDAPAA
-427 QEENA
+427 QEKPQENSTLRMVEEA
-432 APADIRET
+432 A
-440 GLETR
+440 GL
-445 IAGIKGNDTASVG
+445 
-458 NASTAME
+458 
-465 NTLWMRRGTQSE
+465 
-477 PGWGE
+477 
-482 TYGTAQEA
+482 
-490 FNEAMKRIDS
+490 
-500 GLFSAMEKAVNEAER
+500 
-515 GINAKENLRLISTM
+515 
-529 ISAAEFVRHYD
+529 
-540 VSPAAAA
+540 
-547 TVIINSYHNDA
+547 
-558 LDSIR
+558 
-563 DRRGDLTDY
+563 
-572 ALEQMRSI
+572 
-580 DNAVESYGSNPV
+580 
-592 SENDLSVAQN
+592 
-602 AEYPGNAE
+602 
-610 DATGMR
+610 R
-616 EPAQNPTQ
+616 EPAQSPAR

-631 QSTERDA
+631 RSEERDA

-644 YTPEDHIDNRSDEYI
+644 YTPEDHIDNRTDEYV

-683 DLAPM
+683 DLTTM
-688 IYGSMRSDRY
+688 IYGSMQSDRH
-698 KRGKGTITNNS
+698 KRGEGTITNNS
-709 RVVQD
+709 RVVQH
-714 VIDKTGLSRPEILR
+714 VIDKTDLSRPEILR

-743 DAKRVEKAL
+743 NAKRIEKAL

-761 KPNGEYVAPDAAYME
+761 KPNGEYAAPDAAYME

-790 EYYRDNDL
+790 EYYRDNGL
-798 SLLLGEITEEESYND
+798 SLMLGEITEEEAYND
-813 WRAER
+813 WRAQH

-828 EQSQNSD
+828 EQSQKTGEIVNESAENAVESQNSD

-867 YDEAKTQARS
+867 YAEAQTQTRSTDGVLTDDEHAMEGLRP
-877 LKNLFEKGDREKLG
+877 EDR
-891 LTEQDLSHKVEHDAE
+891 THKVNHDE
-906 AEAKAQERFES
+906 EVNAKAQERFES

-928 EKRDWDK
+928 EKQDWND
-935 TDTLLADKIMGA
+935 TDTVL
-947 ELDKAHKS
+947 AHKIIVKEVAKARES
-955 GSMDDYAEVARLVK
+955 GSKDAYAEVAKLMK
-969 RWYAQ
+969 EWDAH
-974 GTDVGQVMQM
+974 GTEAGQAL
-984 RQVLSKS
+984 RQRRQLASD
-991 PKLMEAEAIELL
+991 PALMEADAIQLL
-1003 MDEKRTRKM
+1003 NDSERTRKM

-1018 KILDSVSQNAERLLS
+1018 KILDSVSQNAEKLRS

-1048 MSMERRT
+1048 MSTERRT
-1055 NSLWSNKMGRTMEK
+1055 NGLWSNKMGRTMEK

-1077 PDGESFLRDIAAS
+1077 PGGEAFLRDVAAS

-1103 VLEQIKTYRY
+1103 TLEQIKTYRY
-1113 LSMLSKPATPARNL
+1113 LSMLSKPATAARNL
-1127 IGNMVYDPVE
+1127 VGNMVYDPVE

-1148 MLLSKCTGTRSV
+1148 MLLSKYTGTRSV
-1160 AVDMSY
+1160 AADKSY

-1173 GMGEARLKSYIEMGL
+1173 GMGEATLKSYIETGL
-1188 DASVSNARGKYGTG
+1188 DASVSNAQGKYETG
-1202 GSRSYKMTGNFLER
+1202 GSRSFKMTGNFLER

-1227 AMVTTDQM
+1227 AMVTSDQM

-1245 RGIDELE
+1245 RGIDALE

-1277 DSKLAQATGVVR
+1277 EGKLAQATGVVR
-1289 RGLNVFSIKDK
+1289 RALNVFSIKDK
-1300 RGGRFGVG
+1300 RGGSFGVG

-1334 NAGAEVVKVLHKA
+1334 NAGAEVVKVLNKA

-1354 AEQAKAVTDFG
+1354 SEQAKAVTDFG
-1365 RAFNGTMGIALF
+1365 RAFNGTMGIAFF
-1377 AVLAGAGVM
+1377 AVLAGAGIM

-1450 LADCYEEDGKITF
+1450 LADCYKDEGLTF
-1463 GDVTRENLS
+1463 ANVAGGNLES
-1472 SIYQSVMDLPAMSQ
+1472 AFQSVMDLPAMSQ

-1500 NDGGKLADATLRYG
+1500 TTGGKLADATFRYG
-1514 ASQVTSFIPNVVSGV
+1514 ASQATSFVPNVVSGV
-1529 AQGIDGTVRDT
+1529 AQGVDGTVRDT

-1549 SLNAMKSKIPWLRE
+1549 SLSAMKSKIPGLRE

-1601 SAVNQELYRLDSL
+1601 SAVNQELYRLGE
-1614 NIDVKY
+1614 NIDIKY
-1620 PEKKTPSD
+1620 PEKKAPNSGNRD
-1628 VSRNG
+1628 GEKVS
-1633 KKVTLNQDEKRQY
+1633 LDQDERRQY

-1658 QKVIQSSVYKQSS
+1658 QKVIRSSVYKQSS

-1678 IQNLLKVATAA
+1678 IQNLLEVATSA
-1689 GKKKAKLDGSD
+1689 GKKKAKLDGGD
-1700 TPSWTTKSSGSVA
+1700 TPAWTTKSTGTIGE
-1713 DNAVYRAK
+1713 NAVYKAM
-1721 LGTAKDTLPA
+1721 LGTAKDALPE
-1731 DARDRNGDVM
+1731 DKRT
-1741 QAIIK
+1741 K
-1746 TVVGK
+1746 TGNVLQSVLKTAGNK
-1751 RGGSDQLAL
+1751 RGGDNLML
-1760 NVMAQE
+1760 NIMAQQLSE
-1766 IESGTLAKVETAY
+1766 GTQDKFETAY

-1784 LKQIVDF
+1784 LKQIVNF
-1791 YQAMYA
+1791 YQAKYA
-1797 KKPGTS
+1797 TKPGTS
-1803 QKKYKK
+1803 QRKYKK
-1809 PDLYVWAMQNGYT
+1809 ADLYAWAMQNGYT
-1822 AKQFNQLWNLF
+1822 AKQFNQLWKLF
-1833 GKTKK
+1833 S

>member
-1 MAFTV
+1 MAFKKATISIDDWLKSTGATE
-6 QREQR
+6 RPR
-11 NHDFAQAGRRARSM
+11 AQ
-25 LEQDKK
+25 QD
-31 TIEAEEQRAK
+31 AAD
-41 EYAQKPV
+41 AQKPV

-60 KENISFWEKLLSA
+60 KENISFWEKLLNA

-80 ADTTTPLAM
+80 ADTTTPLAL

-115 VKSAAKSA
+115 AKSAVKSA

-141 QIMGVTVADNAVSQ
+141 QIMGVTVADDAVPQ
-155 EDKDKADAARKRNQE
+155 ADKDKAEAARQRNQE

-224 GAGLA
+224 GAGLE

-278 GGAADDVAEKLIG
+278 GGAADDVAEKLVG

-296 DAGRSVLRALTNAV
+296 DAGRSVVRALTNAV

-316 AVADILNPAIRT
+316 AVADILNPAIRA
-328 IYDKGAAVKS
+328 IYDKGAAAKS

-375 IDAQKNAALRAGE
+375 VDAQKNAALRAGE
-388 PAANVNAEASAKP
+388 PAASATASVNTEASAKP
-401 ADAETIAAEAQ
+401 AEAENIAEEAQ
-412 ADAAPVETAQDAPAA
+412 AEATPVETAQAEGSQATVRALLKTGVISNSEANRVLADA
-427 QEENA
+427 
-432 APADIRET
+432 
-440 GLETR
+440 GLRTEFERQT
-445 IAGIKGNDTASVG
+445 
-458 NASTAME
+458 
-465 NTLWMRRGTQSE
+465 
-477 PGWGE
+477 GE
-482 TYGTAQEA
+482 TLTGTKADQRAQI
-490 FNEAMKRIDS
+490 KRVALTQNITGETAKS
-500 GLFSAMEKAVNEAER
+500 EEQSQKTGKIVNESAE
-515 GINAKENLRLISTM
+515 
-529 ISAAEFVRHYD
+529 
-540 VSPAAAA
+540 
-547 TVIINSYHNDA
+547 
-558 LDSIR
+558 
-563 DRRGDLTDY
+563 
-572 ALEQMRSI
+572 
-580 DNAVESYGSNPV
+580 NAVE
-592 SENDLSVAQN
+592 
-602 AEYPGNAE
+602 
-610 DATGMR
+610 
-616 EPAQNPTQ
+616 
-624 ERATEAG
+624 
-631 QSTERDA
+631 
-638 NRQPQE
+638 
-644 YTPEDHIDNRSDEYI
+644 
-659 AKRSTKSFQYNHPEL
+659 
-674 HEHFERVAE
+674 
-683 DLAPM
+683 
-688 IYGSMRSDRY
+688 
-698 KRGKGTITNNS
+698 
-709 RVVQD
+709 
-714 VIDKTGLSRPEILR
+714 
-728 ALDAIIKDN
+728 
-737 GAENYA
+737 
-743 DAKRVEKAL
+743 
-752 DSLLVDGYT
+752 
-761 KPNGEYVAPDAAYME
+761 
-776 AKSQISGGTDPYSW
+776 
-790 EYYRDNDL
+790 
-798 SLLLGEITEEESYND
+798 
-813 WRAER
+813 
-818 DAREAAKAAQ
+818 
-828 EQSQNSD
+828 SQNSD
-835 NFADVQQRET
+835 NFADVQQREA
-845 ETDAGQR
+845 EMDAGQR
-852 GTLPEGQGAKSAEFG
+852 GTLPEGQGANSAEFG
-867 YDEAKTQARS
+867 YDEARTQTRS
-877 LKNLFEKGDREKLG
+877 TDGVLTDDERAMEGLRPEDR
-891 LTEQDLSHKVEHDAE
+891 THKVNHDE
-906 AEAKAQERFES
+906 EVDAKAQERFES

-928 EKRDWDK
+928 EKQDWND
-935 TDTLLADKIMGA
+935 TDTVL
-947 ELDKAHKS
+947 AHKIIVKEVAKARES
-955 GSMDDYAEVARLVK
+955 GSKDTYAEVAKLMK
-969 RWYAQ
+969 EWDAH
-974 GTDVGQVMQM
+974 GTEAGQAL
-984 RQVLSKS
+984 RQRRQLASD
-991 PKLMEAEAIELL
+991 PALMEADAIQLL
-1003 MDEKRTRKM
+1003 IDSERTRKM

-1018 KILDSVSQNAERLLS
+1018 KILDSVSQNAEKLHS

-1048 MSMERRT
+1048 MSTERRT

-1077 PDGESFLRDIAAS
+1077 PDGEAFLRDVAAS

-1103 VLEQIKTYRY
+1103 TLEQIKSFRY
-1113 LSMLSKPATPARNL
+1113 LSMLSKPATPGRNL
-1127 IGNMVYDPVE
+1127 TGNMVYDPVE

-1148 MLLSKCTGTRSV
+1148 MLLSKYTGTRSV
-1160 AVDMSY
+1160 AVDKSY
-1166 LSKAKRK
+1166 LSKTKRK
-1173 GMGEARLKSYIEMGL
+1173 GMGEARLKSYIETGL
-1188 DASVSNARGKYGTG
+1188 DASVSNAQGKYETG
-1202 GSRSYKMTGNFLER
+1202 GSRSFKMTGNFLER

-1245 RGIDELE
+1245 RGIDALE

-1267 ETARERTFQN
+1267 EIARERTFQN
-1277 DSKLAQATGVVR
+1277 EGKLAQATGVVR
-1289 RGLNVFSIKDK
+1289 RALNVFSIKDK
-1300 RGGRFGVG
+1300 RGGSFGVG

-1334 NAGAEVVKVLHKA
+1334 NAGAEVVKVLNKA

-1354 AEQAKAVTDFG
+1354 SEQAKAVTDFG
-1365 RAFNGTMGIALF
+1365 RAFNGTMGIAFF
-1377 AVLAGAGVM
+1377 AVLAGAGIM

-1450 LADCYEEDGKITF
+1450 LADCYKDEGLTF
-1463 GDVTRENLS
+1463 ANVAGGNLES
-1472 SIYQSVMDLPAMSQ
+1472 AFQSVMDLPAMSQ

-1500 NDGGKLADATLRYG
+1500 TTGGKLADATFRYG
-1514 ASQVTSFIPNVVSGV
+1514 ASQATSFVPNVVSGV
-1529 AQGIDGTVRDT
+1529 AQGVDGTVRDT

-1549 SLNAMKSKIPWLRE
+1549 SLSAMKSKIPGLRE

-1601 SAVNQELYRLDSL
+1601 SAVNQELYRLGE
-1614 NIDVKY
+1614 NIDIKY
-1620 PEKKTPSD
+1620 PEKKAPNSGNRD
-1628 VSRNG
+1628 GEKVS
-1633 KKVTLNQDEKRQY
+1633 LDQDERRQY

-1658 QKVIQSSVYKQSS
+1658 QKVIRSSVYKQSS

-1678 IQNLLKVATAA
+1678 IQNLLEVATSA
-1689 GKKKAKLDGSD
+1689 GKKKAKLDGGD
-1700 TPSWTTKSSGSVA
+1700 TPAWTTKSTGTIGE
-1713 DNAVYRAK
+1713 NAVYKAM
-1721 LGTAKDTLPA
+1721 LGTAKDALPE
-1731 DARDRNGDVM
+1731 DKRT
-1741 QAIIK
+1741 K
-1746 TVVGK
+1746 TGNVLQSVLKTAGNK
-1751 RGGSDQLAL
+1751 RGGDNLML
-1760 NVMAQE
+1760 NIMAQQLSE
-1766 IESGTLAKVETAY
+1766 GTQDKFETAY

-1791 YQAMYA
+1791 YQAKYA
-1797 KKPGTS
+1797 TKPGTS
-1803 QKKYKK
+1803 QRKYKK
-1809 PDLYVWAMQNGYT
+1809 ADLYAWAMQNGYT
-1822 AKQFNQLWNLF
+1822 AKQFNQLWKLF
-1833 GKTKK
+1833 S

>member
-1 MAFTV
+1 MASDFLK
-6 QREQR
+6 QYAKSSREKIDR
-11 NHDFAQAGRRARSM
+11 EYGKKAYGGSKYKMDKVWGQAAT
-25 LEQDKK
+25 QD
-31 TIEAEEQRAK
+31 TDD
-41 EYAQKPV
+41 AQKPV

-53 EPVPQKK
+53 EPVPPKK
-60 KENISFWEKLLSA
+60 KENISFWEKLLNA

-80 ADTTTPLAM
+80 ADTTTPLAL

-115 VKSAAKSA
+115 AKSAVKSA

-155 EDKDKADAARKRNQE
+155 EDKDKAEAARKRNQE

-186 SEKAKDNLGGSK
+186 SEKAKENLGGSK

-316 AVADILNPAIRT
+316 AVADILNPAIRA
-328 IYDKGAAVKS
+328 IYDKGAAAKS

-401 ADAETIAAEAQ
+401 AEAETIAADAQ
-412 ADAAPVETAQDAPAA
+412 AEAAPVETAQDAPAA
-427 QEENA
+427 QEK
-432 APADIRET
+432 P
-440 GLETR
+440 
-445 IAGIKGNDTASVG
+445 
-458 NASTAME
+458 
-465 NTLWMRRGTQSE
+465 
-477 PGWGE
+477 
-482 TYGTAQEA
+482 
-490 FNEAMKRIDS
+490 
-500 GLFSAMEKAVNEAER
+500 
-515 GINAKENLRLISTM
+515 KENSMLRM
-529 ISAAEFVRHYD
+529 VEEAAG
-540 VSPAAAA
+540 
-547 TVIINSYHNDA
+547 
-558 LDSIR
+558 L
-563 DRRGDLTDY
+563 
-572 ALEQMRSI
+572 
-580 DNAVESYGSNPV
+580 
-592 SENDLSVAQN
+592 
-602 AEYPGNAE
+602 
-610 DATGMR
+610 R
-616 EPAQNPTQ
+616 EPEKSPVQ

-631 QSTERDA
+631 QSAELDA
-638 NRQPQE
+638 NRQTQE
-644 YTPEDHIDNRSDEYI
+644 YTPEDHIDNRTDEYV

-683 DLAPM
+683 DLATM
-688 IYGSMRSDRY
+688 IYGSMQSDRY

-709 RVVQD
+709 RVVQN
-714 VIDKTGLSRPEILR
+714 VIDETGLSRPEILR

-743 DAKRVEKAL
+743 NAKRVEKAL

-761 KPNGEYVAPDAAYME
+761 KPNGEYAAPDAAYME

-798 SLLLGEITEEESYND
+798 SLMLGEITEEEAYND
-813 WRAER
+813 WRAQH
-818 DAREAAKAAQ
+818 DARESAKAAQ

-835 NFADVQQRET
+835 NFADVQQRDAEP
-845 ETDAGQR
+845 DAGQR

-867 YDEAKTQARS
+867 YDEARTQTHSTDGVLTDDERAM
-877 LKNLFEKGDREKLG
+877 EG
-891 LTEQDLSHKVEHDAE
+891 LRPEERRHKVNHDE
-906 AEAKAQERFES
+906 EVNAKAQERFES

-928 EKRDWDK
+928 EKQDWDD
-935 TDTLLADKIMGA
+935 TDTVL
-947 ELDKAHKS
+947 AHKIIVKEVAKARES
-955 GSMDDYAEVARLVK
+955 GSKEAYAEVAKLMK
-969 RWYAQ
+969 EWDAH
-974 GTDVGQVMQM
+974 GTEAGQAL
-984 RQVLSKS
+984 RQRRQLASD
-991 PKLMEAEAIELL
+991 PALMEADAIQLL
-1003 MDEKRTRKM
+1003 NDSERTRKM

-1018 KILDSVSQNAERLLS
+1018 KILDSVSQNAEKLRS
-1033 IEKGDVDGVVDLIKD
+1033 IKKGDVDGVVDLIKD
-1048 MSMERRT
+1048 MSTERRT

-1077 PDGESFLRDIAAS
+1077 PGGESFLRDIAAS

-1103 VLEQIKTYRY
+1103 TLEQIKTYRY
-1113 LSMLSKPATPARNL
+1113 LSMLSKPATPGRNL

-1137 AVSNNIGVGLD
+1137 AVSNNIGVALD
-1148 MLLSKCTGTRSV
+1148 MLLSKYTGTRSV
-1160 AVDMSY
+1160 AADKSY
-1166 LSKAKRK
+1166 LSKTKRK

-1188 DASVSNARGKYGTG
+1188 DASVSNARGKYETG

-1245 RGIDELE
+1245 RGIDALE

-1267 ETARERTFQN
+1267 EIARERTFQN
-1277 DSKLAQATGVVR
+1277 DSKIAQAMNVTR

-1300 RGGRFGVG
+1300 RGGSFGVG

-1334 NAGAEVVKVLHKA
+1334 NAGAEVVKVLRKA

-1386 NVAGDDDKD
+1386 NVAGDKDKD

-1410 NLSALNRWIAGESTE
+1410 NLSALNRWISGESTE

-1450 LADCYEEDGKITF
+1450 LADCYKEDGKITF

-1486 FQEIENSLKYSKAD
+1486 FQEIENSIKYSKED
-1500 NDGGKLADATLRYG
+1500 NDGRKLADATLRYG
-1514 ASQVTSFIPNVVSGV
+1514 ASQATSFIPNIVSGV

-1549 SLNAMKSKIPWLRE
+1549 GLNAMKSKIPWLRE

-1601 SAVNQELYRLDSL
+1601 SAVNQELYRLESM

-1620 PEKKTPSD
+1620 PKKKTPSD

-1678 IQNLLKVATAA
+1678 IQNLLEVATAA
-1689 GKKKAKLDGSD
+1689 GKKKAKLDGGD
-1700 TPSWTTKSSGSVA
+1700 TPSWTTKSDGSVA

-1760 NVMAQE
+1760 NVMAQQLKD
-1766 IESGTLAKVETAY
+1766 GTQEKVETAY

-1791 YQAMYA
+1791 YQKKYA

-1809 PDLYVWAMQNGYT
+1809 EDLYAWAMQNGYT
-1822 AKQFNQLWNLF
+1822 AKQFNQLWKLF
-1833 GKTKK
+1833 PG

>member
-31 TIEAEEQRAK
+31 TLEAEEQRAK

-60 KENISFWEKLLSA
+60 KENISFWEKLLNA

-80 ADTTTPLAM
+80 ADTTTPLAL
-89 TNQAITDDYRKS
+89 TNQAITDDYRNS

-115 VKSAAKSA
+115 VKSAVKSA

-155 EDKDKADAARKRNQE
+155 EDKEKADAARQRNQE

-186 SEKAKDNLGGSK
+186 SEKAKENLGGSK

-296 DAGRSVLRALTNAV
+296 DVGRSVVRALTNAI

-316 AVADILNPAIRT
+316 AVADILNPAIRA
-328 IYDKGAAVKS
+328 IYDKGAAAKS

-375 IDAQKNAALRAGE
+375 IDAQKNASLRAGE

-401 ADAETIAAEAQ
+401 AEAENIAAEAQ
-412 ADAAPVETAQDAPAA
+412 AEATPVETSQDAP
-427 QEENA
+427 
-432 APADIRET
+432 
-440 GLETR
+440 
-445 IAGIKGNDTASVG
+445 
-458 NASTAME
+458 
-465 NTLWMRRGTQSE
+465 
-477 PGWGE
+477 
-482 TYGTAQEA
+482 
-490 FNEAMKRIDS
+490 
-500 GLFSAMEKAVNEAER
+500 
-515 GINAKENLRLISTM
+515 
-529 ISAAEFVRHYD
+529 
-540 VSPAAAA
+540 
-547 TVIINSYHNDA
+547 
-558 LDSIR
+558 
-563 DRRGDLTDY
+563 
-572 ALEQMRSI
+572 
-580 DNAVESYGSNPV
+580 
-592 SENDLSVAQN
+592 
-602 AEYPGNAE
+602 
-610 DATGMR
+610 
-616 EPAQNPTQ
+616 
-624 ERATEAG
+624 
-631 QSTERDA
+631 
-638 NRQPQE
+638 
-644 YTPEDHIDNRSDEYI
+644 
-659 AKRSTKSFQYNHPEL
+659 
-674 HEHFERVAE
+674 
-683 DLAPM
+683 
-688 IYGSMRSDRY
+688 
-698 KRGKGTITNNS
+698 
-709 RVVQD
+709 
-714 VIDKTGLSRPEILR
+714 
-728 ALDAIIKDN
+728 
-737 GAENYA
+737 
-743 DAKRVEKAL
+743 
-752 DSLLVDGYT
+752 
-761 KPNGEYVAPDAAYME
+761 
-776 AKSQISGGTDPYSW
+776 
-790 EYYRDNDL
+790 
-798 SLLLGEITEEESYND
+798 
-813 WRAER
+813 
-818 DAREAAKAAQ
+818 AAQ

-835 NFADVQQRET
+835 NFADVQQRDA

-867 YDEAKTQARS
+867 YDEARTQARS

-991 PKLMEAEAIELL
+991 PKLMEAAAIELL

-1012 SDEQRK
+1012 SAEKRK
-1018 KILDSVSQNAERLLS
+1018 ELLDAVTENANRLKDIPEGDTAEVVS
-1033 IEKGDVDGVVDLIKD
+1033 LIKD
-1048 MSMERRT
+1048 LSSIRKT
-1055 NSLWSNKMGRTMEK
+1055 NGMWSNKMGRTMEK
-1069 ALEQAKKL
+1069 ALDQAKKL
-1077 PDGESFLRDIAAS
+1077 PDGEAFLRDIAAS
-1090 QVRGIAYDYAKPS
+1090 QVLGIAYDYAKPS
-1103 VLEQIKTYRY
+1103 TLEQIKTYRY
-1113 LSMLSKPATPARNL
+1113 LSMLSKPATPGRNL

-1137 AVSNNIGVGLD
+1137 AVSNNIGVWLD
-1148 MLLSKCTGTRSV
+1148 MLLSKYTGTRSV
-1160 AVDMSY
+1160 AVDKSY
-1166 LSKAKRK
+1166 LSKTKRK
-1173 GMGEARLKSYIEMGL
+1173 GMGEAALKSYIEMGL
-1188 DASVSNARGKYGTG
+1188 DASVSNAQGKYKTG

-1245 RGIDELE
+1245 RGIDALE

-1277 DSKLAQATGVVR
+1277 DSKLAQATGILR

-1300 RGGRFGVG
+1300 RGGSFGVG

-1334 NAGAEVVKVLHKA
+1334 NAGAEVVKVLNKA

-1354 AEQAKAVTDFG
+1354 DEQAKAVTDFG

-1395 KEALEKSEGVSGTQL
+1395 KEALEKSEGITGTQL
-1410 NLSALNRWIAGESTE
+1410 NLSALNRLIAGESTE

-1450 LADCYEEDGKITF
+1450 LADCYKEDGKITF

-1514 ASQVTSFIPNVVSGV
+1514 ASQATSFIPNIVSGV
-1529 AQGIDGTVRDT
+1529 AQGVDGTVRDT

-1549 SLNAMKSKIPWLRE
+1549 GLNAMKSKIPGLRE

-1601 SAVNQELYRLDSL
+1601 SAVNQELYRLGE
-1614 NIDVKY
+1614 NIDIKY

-1678 IQNLLKVATAA
+1678 IQNLLEVATAA
-1689 GKKKAKLDGSD
+1689 GKNKAKLDGGD

-1760 NVMAQE
+1760 NVMAQHLKE
-1766 IESGTLAKVETAY
+1766 GTQEKVETAY

-1791 YQAMYA
+1791 YQKKYE

-1809 PDLYVWAMQNGYT
+1809 EDLYAWAMQNGYT
-1822 AKQFNQLWNLF
+1822 AKQFNQLWKLF
-1833 GKTKK
+1833 PG

>member
-1 MAFTV
+1 MASDFLK
-6 QREQR
+6 QYAKNSREKIDR
-11 NHDFAQAGRRARSM
+11 EYGKKAYGGSKYKMDKVWGRAAT
-25 LEQDKK
+25 QD
-31 TIEAEEQRAK
+31 TAAK
-41 EYAQKPV
+41 QKPV
-48 TKPIS
+48 TEPIS

-60 KENISFWEKLLSA
+60 KENISFWEKLLNA

-80 ADTTTPLAM
+80 ADTTTPLAL
-89 TNQAITDDYRKS
+89 TNQAISDDYRKS

-115 VKSAAKSA
+115 VKSAVKGA
-123 ESAYENAAGTF
+123 ESAYESAVGAMMS
-134 LNKRSGT
+134 KRSGT
-141 QIMGVTVADNAVSQ
+141 QIMGVTVADDAVS
-155 EDKDKADAARKRNQE
+155 EADKSTAEAARQRNQANM
-170 SIYAKADK
+170 YAKAE
-178 AAAAAAEA
+178 AADTAAWEA
-186 SEKAKDNLGGSK
+186 REAAKDNLGGSA
-198 AAGAFVDIASGG
+198 AAGALVDIASGG

-216 MALNALLP
+216 MAVNALIP

-229 NMGLRSYGSGSR
+229 SMGVRAFGNGAR
-241 EARLDGASE
+241 EAMMDGASG
-250 GEQVAYGAA
+250 GEQVIYGAA
-259 AAAVD
+259 QAAVQIA
-264 VLTEKIFDVGKLFG
+264 TEKMFDVGKLFG

-296 DAGRSVLRALTNAV
+296 DAGRSVVRALTNAV

-316 AVADILNPAIRT
+316 AVADILNPAIRA
-328 IYDKGAAVKS
+328 IYDKGAAAKS

-367 TAAGIVKG
+367 TAAGIAKG

-401 ADAETIAAEAQ
+401 AEAENIAAEAQ
-412 ADAAPVETAQDAPAA
+412 AEAAPVETAQDAPAA
-427 QEENA
+427 QEKPPENSTLRMVEEA
-432 APADIRET
+432 A
-440 GLETR
+440 GL
-445 IAGIKGNDTASVG
+445 
-458 NASTAME
+458 
-465 NTLWMRRGTQSE
+465 
-477 PGWGE
+477 
-482 TYGTAQEA
+482 
-490 FNEAMKRIDS
+490 
-500 GLFSAMEKAVNEAER
+500 
-515 GINAKENLRLISTM
+515 
-529 ISAAEFVRHYD
+529 
-540 VSPAAAA
+540 
-547 TVIINSYHNDA
+547 
-558 LDSIR
+558 
-563 DRRGDLTDY
+563 
-572 ALEQMRSI
+572 
-580 DNAVESYGSNPV
+580 
-592 SENDLSVAQN
+592 
-602 AEYPGNAE
+602 
-610 DATGMR
+610 R
-616 EPAQNPTQ
+616 EPAQSPAQ
-624 ERATEAG
+624 ERATEAW
-631 QSTERDA
+631 QSAERDA

-644 YTPEDHIDNRSDEYI
+644 YTPEDHIDNRTDEYV

-683 DLAPM
+683 DLTPM
-688 IYGSMRSDRY
+688 IFGSMQSDRY
-698 KRGKGTITNNS
+698 KRGKGTITNNP

-752 DSLLVDGYT
+752 DALLVDGYT
-761 KPNGEYVAPDAAYME
+761 KPNGEYVAPDAVYME

-798 SLLLGEITEEESYND
+798 SLMLGEITEEESYND
-813 WRAER
+813 WRAQH

-828 EQSQNSD
+828 EQSQNSG
-835 NFADVQQRET
+835 NFADVQQREA

-867 YDEAKTQARS
+867 YDEARTQTHSTDGVLTDDERAMEGLRP
-877 LKNLFEKGDREKLG
+877 EDR
-891 LTEQDLSHKVEHDAE
+891 THKVNHDE
-906 AEAKAQERFES
+906 EVNAKAQERFES

-928 EKRDWDK
+928 EKQDWDDA
-935 TDTLLADKIMGA
+935 DTVL
-947 ELDKAHKS
+947 AHKIIVKEVAKARES
-955 GSMDDYAEVARLVK
+955 GSKDAYAEVAKLMK
-969 RWYAQ
+969 EWDAH
-974 GTDVGQVMQM
+974 GTEASQAL
-984 RQVLSKS
+984 RQRRQLASD
-991 PKLMEAEAIELL
+991 PALMEADAIQLL
-1003 MDEKRTRKM
+1003 NDSERTRKM

-1018 KILDSVSQNAERLLS
+1018 KILDSVSQNAEKLRS

-1048 MSMERRT
+1048 MSTERRT
-1055 NSLWSNKMGRTMEK
+1055 NGLWSNKMGRTMEK

-1077 PDGESFLRDIAAS
+1077 PGGEAFLRDVAAS

-1103 VLEQIKTYRY
+1103 TLEQIKTYRY
-1113 LSMLSKPATPARNL
+1113 LSMLSKPATPGRNL
-1127 IGNMVYDPVE
+1127 VGNMVYDPVE
-1137 AVSNNIGVGLD
+1137 AVSNNIGVWLD
-1148 MLLSKCTGTRSV
+1148 MLLSKYTGTRSV
-1160 AVDMSY
+1160 AVDKSY
-1166 LSKAKRK
+1166 LSKTKRK
-1173 GMGEARLKSYIEMGL
+1173 GMGEARLKSYIETGL

-1202 GSRSYKMTGNFLER
+1202 GSRPYKMAGNFLER

-1245 RGIDELE
+1245 RGIDALE

-1267 ETARERTFQN
+1267 EIARERTFQN
-1277 DSKLAQATGVVR
+1277 EGKLSGVMGGMR
-1289 RGLNVFSIKDK
+1289 NALNKLSIKDK
-1300 RGGRFGVG
+1300 QGGSIGLG
-1308 DLILPFTNV
+1308 DIMLPFTNV

-1334 NAGAEVVKVLHKA
+1334 NAGAEVVKVLNKA

-1354 AEQAKAVTDFG
+1354 SEQAKAVTDFG

-1386 NVAGDDDKD
+1386 NVAGDDDED

-1450 LADCYEEDGKITF
+1450 LADCYKDEGLTF
-1463 GDVTRENLS
+1463 ANVAGGNLES
-1472 SIYQSVMDLPAMSQ
+1472 AFQSVMDLPAMSQ
-1486 FQEIENSLKYSKAD
+1486 FQEIANGYKYSKAETT
-1500 NDGGKLADATLRYG
+1500 GGKVAEAALRYG
-1514 ASQVTSFIPNVVSGV
+1514 ASQATSFVPNVVSGV
-1529 AQGIDGTVRDT
+1529 AQGVDGTVRDT

-1549 SLNAMKSKIPWLRE
+1549 ILNAMKSKVPGFRE

-1571 WGQEKKYT
+1571 WGREKKYT

-1601 SAVNQELYRLDSL
+1601 SAVNQELYRLGE
-1614 NIDVKY
+1614 NIDIKY
-1620 PEKKTPSD
+1620 PEKKAPNSGNRD
-1628 VSRNG
+1628 GEKVSLDQGER
-1633 KKVTLNQDEKRQY
+1633 RQY

-1658 QKVIQSSVYKQSS
+1658 QKVIRSSVYKQSS

-1678 IQNLLKVATAA
+1678 IQNLLEVATAA
-1689 GKKKAKLDGSD
+1689 GKKKAKLDGGD
-1700 TPSWTTKSSGSVA
+1700 TPAWTTKSSGSVA

-1721 LGTAKDTLPA
+1721 LGTAKDTLP
-1731 DARDRNGDVM
+1731 DNARDRNGDVM

-1760 NVMAQE
+1760 NVMAQKLTE
-1766 IESGTLAKVETAY
+1766 NTQAKVETAY
-1779 NGGYE
+1779 EGGYS
-1784 LKQIVDF
+1784 LQQIVDF
-1791 YQAMYA
+1791 YQAKYA
-1797 KKPGTS
+1797 TKPGTS
-1803 QKKYKK
+1803 QRKYKK
-1809 PDLYVWAMQNGYT
+1809 ADLYAWAMQNGYT
-1822 AKQFNQLWNLF
+1822 TKQFNQLWKLF
-1833 GKTKK
+1833 P

>member
-1 MAFTV
+1 MASDFLK
-6 QREQR
+6 QYAKSSREKIDKEFGKKAYGGSEYDMSKVWGQPT
-11 NHDFAQAGRRARSM
+11 QATQAANTT
-25 LEQDKK
+25 QN
-31 TIEAEEQRAK
+31 T
-41 EYAQKPV
+41 QKPI
-48 TKPIS
+48 T

-60 KENISFWEKLLSA
+60 KENISFWEKLLNA

-80 ADTTTPLAM
+80 ADTTTPLAL

-115 VKSAAKSA
+115 AKSA
-123 ESAYENAAGTF
+123 YEGAKSAYENAAGTF

-141 QIMGVTVADNAVSQ
+141 QIMGVTVADNAVPQ
-155 EDKDKADAARKRNQE
+155 EDKDKAETARKRNQE

-296 DAGRSVLRALTNAV
+296 DAGRSVVRALTNAV

-316 AVADILNPAIRT
+316 AVADILNPAIRA
-328 IYDKGAAVKS
+328 IYDKGAAAKS

-367 TAAGIVKG
+367 TTAGIMKG
-375 IDAQKNAALRAGE
+375 MDAQKNAALRAGE

-412 ADAAPVETAQDAPAA
+412 AEAAPVETAQDAPAA
-427 QEENA
+427 QEKPQENSTLRMVEEA
-432 APADIRET
+432 A
-440 GLETR
+440 GL
-445 IAGIKGNDTASVG
+445 
-458 NASTAME
+458 
-465 NTLWMRRGTQSE
+465 
-477 PGWGE
+477 
-482 TYGTAQEA
+482 
-490 FNEAMKRIDS
+490 
-500 GLFSAMEKAVNEAER
+500 
-515 GINAKENLRLISTM
+515 
-529 ISAAEFVRHYD
+529 
-540 VSPAAAA
+540 
-547 TVIINSYHNDA
+547 
-558 LDSIR
+558 
-563 DRRGDLTDY
+563 
-572 ALEQMRSI
+572 
-580 DNAVESYGSNPV
+580 
-592 SENDLSVAQN
+592 
-602 AEYPGNAE
+602 
-610 DATGMR
+610 R
-616 EPAQNPTQ
+616 EPAQSPEQ
-624 ERATEAG
+624 ERATEAW
-631 QSTERDA
+631 QSAERDA

-683 DLAPM
+683 DLTPM
-688 IYGSMRSDRY
+688 IYGSMQSDRY
-698 KRGKGTITNNS
+698 KRGKGTITNNP

-737 GAENYA
+737 GTENYA

-798 SLLLGEITEEESYND
+798 SLMLGEITEEEAYND

-835 NFADVQQRET
+835 NFADVQQREA

-867 YDEAKTQARS
+867 YDEARTQTRS
-877 LKNLFEKGDREKLG
+877 TDGVLTDGERAMEGLRPEDR
-891 LTEQDLSHKVEHDAE
+891 THKVNHDE
-906 AEAKAQERFES
+906 EVNAKAQERFES

-928 EKRDWDK
+928 EKQDWDD
-935 TDTLLADKIMGA
+935 TDTVL
-947 ELDKAHKS
+947 AHKIIVKEVAKARES
-955 GSMDDYAEVARLVK
+955 GSKDAYAEVAKLMK
-969 RWYAQ
+969 EWDAH
-974 GTDVGQVMQM
+974 GTEAGQAL
-984 RQVLSKS
+984 RQRRQLASD
-991 PKLMEAEAIELL
+991 PALMEADAIQLL
-1003 MDEKRTRKM
+1003 NDSERTRKM

-1018 KILDSVSQNAERLLS
+1018 KILDSVSQNAERLRS

-1048 MSMERRT
+1048 MSTERRT
-1055 NSLWSNKMGRTMEK
+1055 NGLWSNKMGRTMEK

-1077 PDGESFLRDIAAS
+1077 PGGEAFLRDIAAS

-1103 VLEQIKTYRY
+1103 TLEQIKTYRY
-1113 LSMLSKPATPARNL
+1113 LSMLSKPATAARNL
-1127 IGNMVYDPVE
+1127 VGNMVYDPVE

-1148 MLLSKCTGTRSV
+1148 MLLSKYTGTRSV
-1160 AVDMSY
+1160 AADKSY
-1166 LSKAKRK
+1166 FSKAKRK
-1173 GMGEARLKSYIEMGL
+1173 GMGEAALKSYIETGL
-1188 DASVSNARGKYGTG
+1188 DASVSNAQGKYETG
-1202 GSRSYKMTGNFLER
+1202 GSRSFKMVGNFLER

-1245 RGIDELE
+1245 RGIDALE

-1277 DSKLAQATGVVR
+1277 EGKLAQATSAVR
-1289 RGLNVFSIKDK
+1289 RALNVFSIKDK
-1300 RGGRFGVG
+1300 RGGSFGVG

-1334 NAGAEVVKVLHKA
+1334 NAGAEVVKVLNKA

-1354 AEQAKAVTDFG
+1354 SEQAKAVTDFG
-1365 RAFNGTMGIALF
+1365 RAFNGTMGIAFF
-1377 AVLAGAGVM
+1377 AVLAGAGIM

-1450 LADCYEEDGKITF
+1450 LADCYKDEGLTF
-1463 GDVTRENLS
+1463 ANVAGGNLES
-1472 SIYQSVMDLPAMSQ
+1472 AFQSVMDLPAMSQ

-1500 NDGGKLADATLRYG
+1500 TTGGKLADATFRYG
-1514 ASQVTSFIPNVVSGV
+1514 ASQATSFVPNVVSGV
-1529 AQGIDGTVRDT
+1529 AQGVDGTVRDT

-1549 SLNAMKSKIPWLRE
+1549 SLNAMKSKIPGLRE

-1571 WGQEKKYT
+1571 WGREKKYT

-1601 SAVNQELYRLDSL
+1601 SAVNQELYRLGE
-1614 NIDVKY
+1614 NIDIKY
-1620 PEKKTPSD
+1620 PKKKAPNSGNRDGEK
-1628 VSRNG
+1628 VSLDQGERR
-1633 KKVTLNQDEKRQY
+1633 KY

-1658 QKVIQSSVYKQSS
+1658 QKVIRSSVYKQSS

-1678 IQNLLKVATAA
+1678 IQNLLEVATAA
-1689 GKKKAKLDGSD
+1689 GKKKAKLDGGD
-1700 TPSWTTKSSGSVA
+1700 TPAWTTKSSGSVA

-1721 LGTAKDTLPA
+1721 LGTAKDTLP
-1731 DARDRNGDVM
+1731 DNARDRNGDVM

-1760 NVMAQE
+1760 NVMAQKLTE
-1766 IESGTLAKVETAY
+1766 NTQAKVETAY

-1791 YQAMYA
+1791 YQAKYA
-1797 KKPGTS
+1797 KTEDGKN
-1803 QKKYKK
+1803 KYKK
-1809 PDLYVWAMQNGYT
+1809 ADLQAWALQNGYT
-1822 AKQFNQLWNLF
+1822 AAQFNQLWKLF
-1833 GKTKK
+1833 G

>member
-1 MAFTV
+1 MASDFLK
-6 QREQR
+6 QYAKSSREKIDREYGKKAYGGSKYKMDKVWGQT
-11 NHDFAQAGRRARSM
+11 AT
-25 LEQDKK
+25 QD
-31 TIEAEEQRAK
+31 TAD
-41 EYAQKPV
+41 AQKPV

-60 KENISFWEKLLSA
+60 KENISFWEKLLNA

-80 ADTTTPLAM
+80 ADTTTPLAL
-89 TNQAITDDYRKS
+89 TNQAISDDYRKS

-115 VKSAAKSA
+115 AKSA
-123 ESAYENAAGTF
+123 YEGAKSAYENAAGTF

-141 QIMGVTVADNAVSQ
+141 QIMGVTVADNAVPQ
-155 EDKDKADAARKRNQE
+155 EDKDKAEAARKRNQE

-296 DAGRSVLRALTNAV
+296 DAGRSVVRALTNAV

-316 AVADILNPAIRT
+316 AVADILNPAIRA
-328 IYDKGAAVKS
+328 IYDKGAAAKS

-375 IDAQKNAALRAGE
+375 VDAQKNAALRAVE
-388 PAANVNAEASAKP
+388 PSANVNAEASAKP
-401 ADAETIAAEAQ
+401 AEAETIAAEAQ
-412 ADAAPVETAQDAPAA
+412 AEAAPAETAQDAPAA
-427 QEENA
+427 QEKPQENSTLRMVEEA
-432 APADIRET
+432 AW
-440 GLETR
+440 L
-445 IAGIKGNDTASVG
+445 
-458 NASTAME
+458 
-465 NTLWMRRGTQSE
+465 
-477 PGWGE
+477 
-482 TYGTAQEA
+482 
-490 FNEAMKRIDS
+490 
-500 GLFSAMEKAVNEAER
+500 
-515 GINAKENLRLISTM
+515 
-529 ISAAEFVRHYD
+529 
-540 VSPAAAA
+540 
-547 TVIINSYHNDA
+547 
-558 LDSIR
+558 
-563 DRRGDLTDY
+563 
-572 ALEQMRSI
+572 
-580 DNAVESYGSNPV
+580 
-592 SENDLSVAQN
+592 
-602 AEYPGNAE
+602 
-610 DATGMR
+610 R
-616 EPAQNPTQ
+616 EPAQSPEQ
-624 ERATEAG
+624 ERATEAW
-631 QSTERDA
+631 QSAERDA

-644 YTPEDHIDNRSDEYI
+644 YTPEDHIDNRSDEYV

-683 DLAPM
+683 DLTTM
-688 IYGSMRSDRY
+688 IYGSMQSDRH

-709 RVVQD
+709 RVVQH
-714 VIDKTGLSRPEILR
+714 VIDETDLSRPEILR

-743 DAKRVEKAL
+743 NAKRVEKAL

-776 AKSQISGGTDPYSW
+776 AKSRISGGTDPYSW

-798 SLLLGEITEEESYND
+798 SLMLGEITEEEAYND
-813 WRAER
+813 WRAQR
-818 DAREAAKAAQ
+818 DAREAAKAA
-828 EQSQNSD
+828 

-845 ETDAGQR
+845 ETDAGRR

-867 YDEAKTQARS
+867 YDEARTQTHSTDGVLTDDERAMEGLRP
-877 LKNLFEKGDREKLG
+877 EDR
-891 LTEQDLSHKVEHDAE
+891 THKVNHDE
-906 AEAKAQERFES
+906 EVNAKAQERFES

-928 EKRDWDK
+928 TKQDWDD
-935 TDTLLADKIMGA
+935 TDTVL
-947 ELDKAHKS
+947 AHKIIVKEVAKARES
-955 GSMDDYAEVARLVK
+955 GSKDAYAEVAKLMK
-969 RWYAQ
+969 EWDAH
-974 GTDVGQVMQM
+974 GTEAGQAL
-984 RQVLSKS
+984 RQRRQLASD
-991 PKLMEAEAIELL
+991 PALMEADAIQLL
-1003 MDEKRTRKM
+1003 NDSERTRKM

-1018 KILDSVSQNAERLLS
+1018 KILDSVSQNAEKLRG
-1033 IEKGDVDGVVDLIKD
+1033 IEKGDVDGVVDLIKG
-1048 MSMERRT
+1048 MSTERRT
-1055 NSLWSNKMGRTMEK
+1055 NGLWSNKMGRTMEK

-1077 PDGESFLRDIAAS
+1077 PGGEAFLRDVAAS

-1103 VLEQIKTYRY
+1103 TLEQIKAYRY
-1113 LSMLSKPATPARNL
+1113 LSMLSKPATPGRNL
-1127 IGNMVYDPVE
+1127 VGNMVYDPVE

-1148 MLLSKCTGTRSV
+1148 MLLSKYTGTRSV
-1160 AVDMSY
+1160 AADKSY
-1166 LSKAKRK
+1166 FSKTKRK
-1173 GMGEARLKSYIEMGL
+1173 GMGEATLKSYIETGL
-1188 DASVSNARGKYGTG
+1188 DASVSNAQGKYETG
-1202 GSRSYKMTGNFLER
+1202 GSRSFKMTGNFLER

-1245 RGIDELE
+1245 RGIDALE

-1267 ETARERTFQN
+1267 EIARERTFQN
-1277 DSKLAQATGVVR
+1277 EGKLAQATGVVR
-1289 RGLNVFSIKDK
+1289 RALNVFSIKDK
-1300 RGGRFGVG
+1300 RGGSFGVG

-1334 NAGAEVVKVLHKA
+1334 NAGAEVVKVLNKA

-1354 AEQAKAVTDFG
+1354 SEQAKAVTDFG
-1365 RAFNGTMGIALF
+1365 RAFNGTMGIAFF
-1377 AVLAGAGVM
+1377 AVLAGAGIM

-1450 LADCYEEDGKITF
+1450 LADCYKDEGLTF
-1463 GDVTRENLS
+1463 ANVAGGNLES
-1472 SIYQSVMDLPAMSQ
+1472 AFQSVMDLPAMSQ

-1500 NDGGKLADATLRYG
+1500 TTGGKLADATFRYG
-1514 ASQVTSFIPNVVSGV
+1514 ASQATSFVPNVVSGV
-1529 AQGIDGTVRDT
+1529 AQGVDGTVRDT

-1549 SLNAMKSKIPWLRE
+1549 SLSAMKSKIPGLRE

-1601 SAVNQELYRLDSL
+1601 SAVNQELYRLGE
-1614 NIDVKY
+1614 NIDIKY
-1620 PEKKTPSD
+1620 PEKKAPNSGNRD
-1628 VSRNG
+1628 GEKVS
-1633 KKVTLNQDEKRQY
+1633 LDQDERRQY

-1658 QKVIQSSVYKQSS
+1658 QKVIRSSVYKQSS

-1678 IQNLLKVATAA
+1678 IQNLLEVATSA
-1689 GKKKAKLDGSD
+1689 GKKKAKLDGGD
-1700 TPSWTTKSSGSVA
+1700 TPAWTTKSTGTIGE
-1713 DNAVYRAK
+1713 NAVYKAM
-1721 LGTAKDTLPA
+1721 LGTAKDALPE
-1731 DARDRNGDVM
+1731 DKRT
-1741 QAIIK
+1741 K
-1746 TVVGK
+1746 TGNVLQSVLKTAGNK
-1751 RGGSDQLAL
+1751 RGGDNLML
-1760 NVMAQE
+1760 NIMAQQLSE
-1766 IESGTLAKVETAY
+1766 GTQDKFETAY

-1791 YQAMYA
+1791 YQAKYA
-1797 KKPGTS
+1797 TKPGTS
-1803 QKKYKK
+1803 QRKYKK
-1809 PDLYVWAMQNGYT
+1809 ADLYAWAMQNGYT
-1822 AKQFNQLWNLF
+1822 AKQFNQLWKLF
-1833 GKTKK
+1833 S

>member
-1 MAFTV
+1 MASDFLK
-6 QREQR
+6 QYAKSSREKIDKEFGKKAYGGSKYDMSKVWGQPT
-11 NHDFAQAGRRARSM
+11 QATQAANTTQNTR
-25 LEQDKK
+25 
-31 TIEAEEQRAK
+31 
-41 EYAQKPV
+41 
-48 TKPIS
+48 KPIT

-60 KENISFWEKLLSA
+60 KENISFWEKLLNA

-80 ADTTTPLAM
+80 ADTTTPLAL
-89 TNQAITDDYRKS
+89 TNQAISDDYRKS

-115 VKSAAKSA
+115 AKSA
-123 ESAYENAAGTF
+123 YEGAKSAYENAAGTF

-141 QIMGVTVADNAVSQ
+141 QIMGVTVADNAVPQ
-155 EDKDKADAARKRNQE
+155 EDKDKAETARKRNQE

-178 AAAAAAEA
+178 AAEAAAEA

-241 EARLDGASE
+241 DARLDGASE

-296 DAGRSVLRALTNAV
+296 DAGRSVVRALTNAV

-316 AVADILNPAIRT
+316 AVADILNPAIRA
-328 IYDKGAAVKS
+328 IYDKGAAAKS

-367 TAAGIVKG
+367 TAAGIAKG

-388 PAANVNAEASAKP
+388 PATNVNAEASAKP
-401 ADAETIAAEAQ
+401 AEAGNIAAEAQ
-412 ADAAPVETAQDAPAA
+412 TEATPVETAQDVPAA
-427 QEENA
+427 QENSTLRMVEEA
-432 APADIRET
+432 AGLREP
-440 GLETR
+440 
-445 IAGIKGNDTASVG
+445 V
-458 NASTAME
+458 
-465 NTLWMRRGTQSE
+465 Q
-477 PGWGE
+477 
-482 TYGTAQEA
+482 
-490 FNEAMKRIDS
+490 
-500 GLFSAMEKAVNEAER
+500 
-515 GINAKENLRLISTM
+515 
-529 ISAAEFVRHYD
+529 
-540 VSPAAAA
+540 SPA
-547 TVIINSYHNDA
+547 
-558 LDSIR
+558 
-563 DRRGDLTDY
+563 
-572 ALEQMRSI
+572 
-580 DNAVESYGSNPV
+580 
-592 SENDLSVAQN
+592 
-602 AEYPGNAE
+602 
-610 DATGMR
+610 
-616 EPAQNPTQ
+616 Q

-631 QSTERDA
+631 QSAERDA
-638 NRQPQE
+638 NSQPQE
-644 YTPEDHIDNRSDEYI
+644 YTPEDHIDNRTDEYV

-683 DLAPM
+683 DLTAM
-688 IYGSMRSDRY
+688 IYGSMQSDRH

-709 RVVQD
+709 RVVQH

-728 ALDAIIKDN
+728 ALDAIVKDN
-737 GAENYA
+737 GTENYA

-776 AKSQISGGTDPYSW
+776 SKSQISGGTDPYSW

-798 SLLLGEITEEESYND
+798 SLMLGEITEEEAYND
-813 WRAER
+813 WRAQH

-835 NFADVQQRET
+835 NFADVQQQEA
-845 ETDAGQR
+845 EMDAGQR

-867 YDEAKTQARS
+867 Y
-877 LKNLFEKGDREKLG
+877 
-891 LTEQDLSHKVEHDAE
+891 AE
-906 AEAKAQERFES
+906 ARTQTRSTDGVLTDDERAMEGLRPEGRTHKINRDEEVNAKAQERFES

-928 EKRDWDK
+928 EKQDWND
-935 TDTLLADKIMGA
+935 TDTVL
-947 ELDKAHKS
+947 AHKIIVKEVAKARES
-955 GSMDDYAEVARLVK
+955 GSKDAYAEVAKLMK
-969 RWYAQ
+969 EWDAH
-974 GTDVGQVMQM
+974 GTEAGQAL
-984 RQVLSKS
+984 RQRRQLASD
-991 PKLMEAEAIELL
+991 PALMEADAIQLL
-1003 MDEKRTRKM
+1003 NDSARTRKM

-1018 KILDSVSQNAERLLS
+1018 KILDSVSQNAEKLRS
-1033 IEKGDVDGVVDLIKD
+1033 IEKGDVDGVVGLIKD
-1048 MSMERRT
+1048 MSTERRT
-1055 NSLWSNKMGRTMEK
+1055 NGLWSNKMGRTMEK

-1077 PDGESFLRDIAAS
+1077 TGGEAFLRDVAAS

-1103 VLEQIKTYRY
+1103 TLEQIKAYRY
-1113 LSMLSKPATPARNL
+1113 LSMLSKPATAARNL
-1127 IGNMVYDPVE
+1127 VGNMVYDPVE

-1148 MLLSKCTGTRSV
+1148 MLLSKYTGTRSV
-1160 AVDMSY
+1160 AADKSY

-1173 GMGEARLKSYIEMGL
+1173 GMGEATLKSYIETGL
-1188 DASVSNARGKYGTG
+1188 DASVSNAQGKYETG
-1202 GSRSYKMTGNFLER
+1202 GSRSFKMTGNFLER

-1227 AMVTTDQM
+1227 AMVTSDQM

-1245 RGIDELE
+1245 RGIDALE

-1267 ETARERTFQN
+1267 ETARERTFQ
-1277 DSKLAQATGVVR
+1277 SEGKLSGVMGGMR
-1289 RGLNVFSIKDK
+1289 NALNKLSIKDK
-1300 RGGRFGVG
+1300 QGGSIGLG
-1308 DLILPFTNV
+1308 DIMLPFTHV

-1334 NAGAEVVKVLHKA
+1334 NAGAEVVKVLNKA

-1386 NVAGDDDKD
+1386 NVAGDDDED

-1450 LADCYEEDGKITF
+1450 LADCYKDEGLTF
-1463 GDVTRENLS
+1463 ANVAGGNLES
-1472 SIYQSVMDLPAMSQ
+1472 AFQSVMDLPAMSQ
-1486 FQEIENSLKYSKAD
+1486 FQEIANGYKYSKAD
-1500 NDGGKLADATLRYG
+1500 TTGGKVAEAALRYG
-1514 ASQVTSFIPNVVSGV
+1514 ASQATSFVPNVVSGV
-1529 AQGIDGTVRDT
+1529 AQGVDGTVRDT

-1549 SLNAMKSKIPWLRE
+1549 SLNAMKSKIPGLRE

-1601 SAVNQELYRLDSL
+1601 SAVNQELYRLGE
-1614 NIDVKY
+1614 NIDIKY
-1620 PEKKTPSD
+1620 PEKKAPNSGNRD
-1628 VSRNG
+1628 G
-1633 KKVTLNQDEKRQY
+1633 EKVPLDQGERRQY

-1678 IQNLLKVATAA
+1678 IQNLLEVATAA
-1689 GKKKAKLDGSD
+1689 GKKKAKLDGGD
-1700 TPSWTTKSSGSVA
+1700 TPAWTTKSSGSVA

-1721 LGTAKDTLPA
+1721 LGTAKDTLP
-1731 DARDRNGDVM
+1731 DNARDRNGDVM

-1760 NVMAQE
+1760 NVMAQKLTE
-1766 IESGTLAKVETAY
+1766 NTQAKVETAY

-1791 YQAMYA
+1791 YQAKYA
-1797 KKPGTS
+1797 TKPGTS
-1803 QKKYKK
+1803 QRKYKK
-1809 PDLYVWAMQNGYT
+1809 EDLYAWAMQNGYT
-1822 AKQFNQLWNLF
+1822 AKQFNQLWKLF
-1833 GKTKK
+1833 G